1 MGKDLFNEKK
11 SRFSLRKLNIGV
23 CSVLLGTLIM
33 IGGTAQ
39 ADENTETTAATITP
53 VAEAGETTASL
64 VETRTVAETTPAAT
78 NPVASATAATSAET
92 PATVAT
98 PATSTAPATTTESA
112 TSHAAAT
119 SEAPASTSAA
129 PTSETA
135 QASTSEATQ
144 ASNSSEAEKPRV
156 RSRRA
161 VPAAASTSATE
172 ASTKN
177 VSTSIEAG
185 EEYVTI
191 RTDAASTVKVTV
203 DGQEVSINGADGVYT
218 FKRPSAGGTVVA
230 TATDA
235 SGKNATKQLIV
246 SPSTVNGVIKPS
258 DSSLTITNK
267 FDTTGIT
274 TDKESPYV
282 VKNAGVEFNKVN
294 DDGTISLT
302 GTSWTRLAGGWAKDK
317 AFPLGAHMILNFQN
331 PTFYENIEKIT
342 IKPTASGSAQSF
354 TPHEDGSVWSVPIA
368 NNTVASGGIGAAY
381 DHPITITL
389 KNGKTLND
397 LGLANTPLSF
407 SSAWIT
413 GKDYGRVIPNKLV
426 RESIDN
432 SWFIASDN
440 AKKTASD
447 NGLTN
452 AFTGTPGKGVNTQP
466 TLKVLPRFTSDGKA
480 DSIELVYTMKV
491 SAAMGVVNLGSNT
504 FQSVPYIEQELPK
517 SLLTYLD
524 LNETYIYKSDADG
537 SAVSGV
543 QKTKVVMDAS
553 GKLDT
558 RKTDAISIA
567 TKSNP
572 SQSDVDKV
580 RNYIDK
586 NILGT
591 ASGQLGSYTIS
602 YKIKDTVDSVELAK
616 KLNAEIKKNNGML
629 LFEQWME
636 RGVKPNLN
644 AIQRSWKGNTEGVHQ
659 GSYANAF
666 LDTNLLIVNAPKNQ
680 TYDVTYSKS
689 VVTAGD
695 TTQPQ
700 IPLIRDV
707 EGKEVSVPSG
717 TTFKAGTL
725 PAGIDSV
732 SVDDSTGA
740 ITSKTSANA
749 TPGLVNVPMLVTYPD
764 GTTETVNVPIEI
776 KAKQTDADKYEPTAK
791 DQTVNIGETPD
802 AKGSIGNVSD
812 LPNGTTFEY
821 KTPVD
826 TTTAGEKDATVVV
839 TYPDGSKDEVPVKV
853 TVVDPRTDADKNTP
867 TAKDQT
873 VNIGETPDA
882 KGSIGNVSDLP
893 NGTTF
898 EYKTPVDTT
907 TVGEK
912 DATVVVT
919 YPDGSKDEV
928 PVKVA
933 VVDPRTD
940 ADKNTPTA
948 KDQTVNIGETPD
960 AKGSIGNV
968 SDLPSGTTFE
978 YKTPVDTTTAG
989 EKDATVVVTYPDGS
1003 KDEVPVKVTVVDPRT
1018 DADKNTPTAKD
1029 QTVNVGDTPDAKN
1042 SIGNVGDL
1050 PSGTTIEYKTPVDTT
1065 TVGEKDATVVVTYP
1079 DGSKDEVPVKVTVV
1093 DPRTDADKNTPT
1105 AKDQTVNVGDT
1116 PDAKNSI
1123 GNVGDLPS
1131 GTTIEYKT
1139 PVDTTTVGEKDAT
1152 VVVTYP
1158 DGSKDEVPVKVTVKD
1173 PRTDADKNTPT
1184 AKDQTVNVGE
1194 TPDAKGSIGNVSDL
1208 PNGTTFEYKTPVDT
1222 TTPGDKGTTVVVT
1235 YPDGSIDEV
1244 PVTIKVV
1251 DPRTDA
1257 DKNTPTPKDQTVNV
1271 GETPDAK
1278 NSIGNVGDLPEGTK
1292 FEFKTPV
1299 DTTTVGEKD
1308 ATVVVAYPDGS
1319 KDEVPVKVT
1328 VKDPRTDAD
1337 KNTPTAK
1344 DQTVNKGET
1353 PDAKGSIGNVSDL
1366 PSGTTFEY
1374 KTPVDTT
1381 TVGEKD
1387 ATVVVTYPDG
1397 SKDEVP
1403 VKVAVVDPRTDADKN
1418 TPTAKDQ
1425 TVNIGETP
1433 DAKGSIGNVSDLPS
1447 GTTFEYKTPVDT
1459 TTAGEKDAT
1468 VVVTYPDG
1476 SKDEVP
1482 VKVTV
1487 VGPRTD
1493 ADKNT
1498 PTPKDQTVNVGETLK
1513 AQDSIGNVGDLPEGT
1528 KFEFKTPVDTTTPG
1542 DKGTTVVVTYPDGSK
1557 DEVPVKVTVVDP
1569 RTDADK
1575 NTPTPKDQTVNVGE
1589 TPDAKN
1595 SIGNV
1600 SDLPSGTTFEYK
1612 TPVDTTTTGEKDAT
1626 VVVTYPDGSKDEVP
1640 VKVTVVDPRTDA
1652 DKNTPTAKDQT
1663 VNIGETPDA
1672 KGSIGNVSDL
1682 PNGTTFEYKTPVDT
1696 TTAGEKDAT
1705 VVVTYPDGSKD
1716 EVPVKVTVAANP
1728 TQADVNTPV
1737 AKDQTV
1743 NVGETPDAKGS
1754 IGNVSDLPSGTTF
1767 EYKTPVDTTTA
1778 GEKDATVVVTY
1789 PDGSKDE
1796 VPVKVT
1802 VKDPRTDA
1810 DKNTPVAKV
1819 QTVKVGDTPD
1829 AKNSIGNVSD
1839 LPSGTTFEYKTPV
1852 DTTTEGEK
1860 SATVVVTYPDGS
1872 KDEVP
1877 VKVTVVANPTQ
1888 ADVNTPVAKDQTVKP
1903 GDQPNAKDS
1912 IGNVGDLPEG
1922 TKFEYKTPVD
1932 TTTEGE
1938 KDATVVV
1945 TYPDGSKDE
1954 VPVKVIVKDP
1964 RTDADKN
1971 DPTAKD
1977 QTVKP
1982 GDQPSAKDSIGN
1994 VGDLPEGT
2002 KFEYKTPVDTTTE
2015 GEKSATVVVTYP
2027 DGSKDEVPV
2036 KVIVKDPR
2044 TDADKNDPT
2053 AKDQTV
2059 KPGDQP
2065 NAKDSIGN
2073 VGDLP
2078 EGTKF
2083 EYKTPVDTTTPGEKS
2098 ATVVVTYPDG
2108 SKDEVP
2114 VKVTVVDPRTDA
2126 DKNTPTAKDQ
2136 TVNIGET
2143 PDAKGSIGNVSDL
2156 PSGTT
2161 FEYKTP
2167 VDTTT
2172 EGDKD
2177 ATVVVTY
2184 PDGSKDEVPVKV
2196 TVKDPRTDADK
2207 NTPVAKDQ
2215 TVKPGDQ
2222 PNAKDSIGN
2231 VGDLPE
2237 GTKFEYKTPVDTTT
2251 EGEKDATVIVTY
2263 PDGSKDE
2270 VPVKVIV
2277 KDPRTDADKNTP
2289 VAKDQ
2294 TVKPGDQPNAK
2305 DSIGNVGDLPEGTKF
2320 EYKTPVDTTTEG
2332 DKDATVV
2339 VTYPDGY
2346 KDEVP
2351 VKVIVK
2357 DPRTDADKNT
2367 PVAKDQ
2373 TVKPG
2378 DQPNAKDSIGNVGD
2392 LPEGTKFEYKTPVD
2406 TTTEGEKDATVIVT
2420 YPDGSK
2426 DEVPVKVIVK
2436 DPRTDADKN
2445 TPTAKDQTVNVGDT
2459 PDAKGSIG
2467 NVSDLPSG
2475 TKFEYKTPVDTTTEG
2490 DKDATVVVTYPDG
2503 SKDEVPVKVTVKDP
2517 RTDADKNTP
2526 VAKDQTVKPGD
2537 QPNAKDSI
2545 GNVGD
2550 LPEGTKFEYKTP
2562 VDTTTE
2568 GDKDATVV
2576 VTYPD
2581 GSTDEVPVKVIVKDP
2596 RTDADKNTPVAKDQT
2611 VKPGDQPNAK
2621 DSIGNVGDLPEGTTF
2636 EYKTPVDTTTEGD
2649 KDATVIV
2656 TYPDGSKDEVPVKVI
2671 VKDPRTDA
2679 DKNTPMVD
2687 NQVTKA
2693 TQAPTVHKP
2702 APALDTVHVASK
2714 ATPAATDTKQALPE
2728 TGENTSLLA
2737 TLLGGLMTVAGLG
2750 LAGKRKKED

>member
-1 MGKDLFNEKK
+1 
-11 SRFSLRKLNIGV
+11 
-23 CSVLLGTLIM
+23 M

-517 SLLTYLD
+517 SLLPYLD

-928 PVKVA
+928 PVKVT
-933 VVDPRTD
+933 VVDSRTD

-948 KDQTVNIGETPD
+948 KGQTVNIGETPD

-1403 VKVAVVDPRTDADKN
+1403 VKVTVVDSRTDADKN
-1418 TPTAKDQ
+1418 TPTAKGQ

>member
-39 ADENTETTAATITP
+39 ADENTETTAAP
-53 VAEAGETTASL
+53 VSPVVEAGETTASL

-78 NPVASATAATSAET
+78 TAAATSAEA
-92 PATVAT
+92 PAAVET

-112 TSHAAAT
+112 TSQAAAT
-119 SEAPASTSAA
+119 SEAASTSAA
-129 PTSETA
+129 STSETA
-135 QASTSEATQ
+135 QASTSEAAQ
-144 ASNSSEAEKPRV
+144 ATNSSEAEKPRV

-161 VPAAASTSATE
+161 VPAAAPTSATE

-185 EEYVTI
+185 DEYVTI
-191 RTDAASTVKVTV
+191 RTDAASTIKVTV

-274 TDKESPYV
+274 TDKEPPYV
-282 VKNAGVEFNKVN
+282 VKNAGVEFDKVN

-354 TPHEDGSVWSVPIA
+354 TRHEDGSVWSVPIA

-413 GKDYGRVIPNKLV
+413 GKDYGKVIPNKLV

-491 SAAMGVVNLGSNT
+491 SAAMGVINLASNT

-517 SLLTYLD
+517 SLLPYLD

-558 RKTDAISIA
+558 RNTDAISIA

-580 RNYIDK
+580 RSYIDK

-636 RGVKPNLN
+636 RGVKPNLS

-700 IPLIRDV
+700 IPLVRDV
-707 EGKEVSVPSG
+707 EGKEVPVPSG

-725 PAGIDSV
+725 PTGIDSV
-732 SVDDSTGA
+732 SVDENTGA

-764 GTTETVNVPIEI
+764 GTTETVDVPIEI

-791 DQTVNIGETPD
+791 DQTVNLGDTPD

-812 LPNGTTFEY
+812 LPTGTSFEY

-826 TTTAGEKDATVVV
+826 TTTA
-839 TYPDGSKDEVPVKV
+839 
-853 TVVDPRTDADKNTP
+853 
-867 TAKDQT
+867 
-873 VNIGETPDA
+873 
-882 KGSIGNVSDLP
+882 
-893 NGTTF
+893 
-898 EYKTPVDTT
+898 
-907 TVGEK
+907 
-912 DATVVVT
+912 
-919 YPDGSKDEV
+919 
-928 PVKVA
+928 
-933 VVDPRTD
+933 
-940 ADKNTPTA
+940 
-948 KDQTVNIGETPD
+948 
-960 AKGSIGNV
+960 
-968 SDLPSGTTFE
+968 
-978 YKTPVDTTTAG
+978 
-989 EKDATVVVTYPDGS
+989 
-1003 KDEVPVKVTVVDPRT
+1003 
-1018 DADKNTPTAKD
+1018 
-1029 QTVNVGDTPDAKN
+1029 
-1042 SIGNVGDL
+1042 
-1050 PSGTTIEYKTPVDTT
+1050 
-1065 TVGEKDATVVVTYP
+1065 
-1079 DGSKDEVPVKVTVV
+1079 
-1093 DPRTDADKNTPT
+1093 
-1105 AKDQTVNVGDT
+1105 
-1116 PDAKNSI
+1116 
-1123 GNVGDLPS
+1123 
-1131 GTTIEYKT
+1131 
-1139 PVDTTTVGEKDAT
+1139 GEKDAT

-1184 AKDQTVNVGE
+1184 AKDQTVN
-1194 TPDAKGSIGNVSDL
+1194 L
-1208 PNGTTFEYKTPVDT
+1208 
-1222 TTPGDKGTTVVVT
+1222 GD
-1235 YPDGSIDEV
+1235 
-1244 PVTIKVV
+1244 
-1251 DPRTDA
+1251 
-1257 DKNTPTPKDQTVNV
+1257 
-1271 GETPDAK
+1271 TPDAK
-1278 NSIGNVGDLPEGTK
+1278 NSIGNVSDLPSGTT
-1292 FEFKTPV
+1292 FEYKIPV
-1299 DTTTVGEKD
+1299 DTTTAGEKD
-1308 ATVVVAYPDGS
+1308 ATVVVTYPDGS

-1344 DQTVNKGET
+1344 DQTVN
-1353 PDAKGSIGNVSDL
+1353 L
-1366 PSGTTFEY
+1366 
-1374 KTPVDTT
+1374 
-1381 TVGEKD
+1381 
-1387 ATVVVTYPDG
+1387 
-1397 SKDEVP
+1397 
-1403 VKVAVVDPRTDADKN
+1403 
-1418 TPTAKDQ
+1418 
-1425 TVNIGETP
+1425 
-1433 DAKGSIGNVSDLPS
+1433 
-1447 GTTFEYKTPVDT
+1447 
-1459 TTAGEKDAT
+1459 
-1468 VVVTYPDG
+1468 
-1476 SKDEVP
+1476 
-1482 VKVTV
+1482 
-1487 VGPRTD
+1487 
-1493 ADKNT
+1493 
-1498 PTPKDQTVNVGETLK
+1498 
-1513 AQDSIGNVGDLPEGT
+1513 GD
-1528 KFEFKTPVDTTTPG
+1528 
-1542 DKGTTVVVTYPDGSK
+1542 
-1557 DEVPVKVTVVDP
+1557 
-1569 RTDADK
+1569 
-1575 NTPTPKDQTVNVGE
+1575 
-1589 TPDAKN
+1589 
-1595 SIGNV
+1595 
-1600 SDLPSGTTFEYK
+1600 
-1612 TPVDTTTTGEKDAT
+1612 
-1626 VVVTYPDGSKDEVP
+1626 
-1640 VKVTVVDPRTDA
+1640 
-1652 DKNTPTAKDQT
+1652 
-1663 VNIGETPDA
+1663 
-1672 KGSIGNVSDL
+1672 
-1682 PNGTTFEYKTPVDT
+1682 
-1696 TTAGEKDAT
+1696 
-1705 VVVTYPDGSKD
+1705 
-1716 EVPVKVTVAANP
+1716 
-1728 TQADVNTPV
+1728 
-1737 AKDQTV
+1737 
-1743 NVGETPDAKGS
+1743 TPDAKGS

-1810 DKNTPVAKV
+1810 DKNTPTAKD
-1819 QTVKVGDTPD
+1819 QTVNIGDTPD
-1829 AKNSIGNVSD
+1829 AKGSIGNVSD
-1839 LPSGTTFEYKTPV
+1839 LPS
-1852 DTTTEGEK
+1852 
-1860 SATVVVTYPDGS
+1860 
-1872 KDEVP
+1872 
-1877 VKVTVVANPTQ
+1877 
-1888 ADVNTPVAKDQTVKP
+1888 
-1903 GDQPNAKDS
+1903 
-1912 IGNVGDLPEG
+1912 G

-1932 TTTEGE
+1932 TTTAGE

-1954 VPVKVIVKDP
+1954 VPVKVTVKDP

-1971 DPTAKD
+1971 
-1977 QTVKP
+1977 
-1982 GDQPSAKDSIGN
+1982 
-1994 VGDLPEGT
+1994 
-2002 KFEYKTPVDTTTE
+2002 TPV
-2015 GEKSATVVVTYP
+2015 
-2027 DGSKDEVPV
+2027 
-2036 KVIVKDPR
+2036 
-2044 TDADKNDPT
+2044 
-2053 AKDQTV
+2053 
-2059 KPGDQP
+2059 
-2065 NAKDSIGN
+2065 
-2073 VGDLP
+2073 
-2078 EGTKF
+2078 
-2083 EYKTPVDTTTPGEKS
+2083 
-2098 ATVVVTYPDG
+2098 
-2108 SKDEVP
+2108 
-2114 VKVTVVDPRTDA
+2114 
-2126 DKNTPTAKDQ
+2126 AKDQ

-2172 EGDKD
+2172 ASEKDATVVVTYPDGSKDEVPVKVTVKDPRTDADKNDPTAKDQTVKVGDTPDAKNSIGNVSDLPSGTTFEFKTPVDTTTEGEKDATVVVTYPDGSKDEVPVKVTVVANPTQADENTPVAKDQTVNLGGTPDAKNSIGNVSDLPEGTTFEYKTPVDTTTEGDKD
-2177 ATVVVTY
+2177 ATVIVTY

-2251 EGEKDATVIVTY
+2251 EGEKDATVVVTYPDGSKDEVPVKVTVKDPRTDADKNDPTAKDQTVKVGDTPDAKNSIGNVSDLPSGTTFEFKTPVDTTTEGEKDVTVVVTYPDGSKDEVPVKVTVVANPTQADLNTPVAKDQTVKPGDQPNAKDSIGNVGDLPEGTTFEYKTPVDTTTEGEKDATVVVTYPDGSKDEVPVKVIVKDPRTDADKNTPTAKDQTVKVGDTPDAKDSIGNVGDLPEGTTFEYKTPVDTTTEGDKDATVVVTYPDGSKDEVPVKVTVVANPTQADLNTPVAKDQTVKPGDQPNAKDSIGNVSDLPSGTTFEYKTPVDTTTEGEKDATVVVTYPDGSKDEVPVKVIVKDPRTDADKNTPVAKDQTVKPGDQPNAKDSIGNVGDLPEGTTFEYKTPVDTTTEGEKDATVVVTYPDGSTDEVPVKVIVKDPRTDADKNTPVAKDQTVKPGDQPNAKDSIGNVGDLPEGTKFEYKTPVDTTTEGDKDATVIVTYPDGSKDEVPVKIIVKDPRTDADKNTPVAKDQTVKLGDQPSAKDSIGNVVDLPEGTKFEYKTPVDTTTEGDKDATVIVTYPDGSKDEVPVKIIVKDPRTDADKNTPVAKDQTVKLGDQPNAKDSIGNVGDLPEGTKFEYKTPVDTTTEGEKDATVVVTYPDGSKDEVPVKVTVKDPRTDADKNTPVAKDQTVKPGYKPNAKDSIGNVGDLPEGTKFEYKIPVDTTTEGEKDATVIVTYPDGSKDEVPVKVTVKDPSTDADKNTPVAKDQTVKPGDQPNAKDSIGNVGDLPEGTKFEYKTPVDTTTEGDKDATVVVTY

-2339 VTYPDGY
+2339 VTYPDG
-2346 KDEVP
+2346 
-2351 VKVIVK
+2351 
-2357 DPRTDADKNT
+2357 
-2367 PVAKDQ
+2367 
-2373 TVKPG
+2373 
-2378 DQPNAKDSIGNVGD
+2378 
-2392 LPEGTKFEYKTPVD
+2392 
-2406 TTTEGEKDATVIVT
+2406 
-2420 YPDGSK
+2420 
-2426 DEVPVKVIVK
+2426 
-2436 DPRTDADKN
+2436 
-2445 TPTAKDQTVNVGDT
+2445 
-2459 PDAKGSIG
+2459 
-2467 NVSDLPSG
+2467 
-2475 TKFEYKTPVDTTTEG
+2475 
-2490 DKDATVVVTYPDG
+2490 

-2517 RTDADKNTP
+2517 RTD
-2526 VAKDQTVKPGD
+2526 V
-2537 QPNAKDSI
+2537 
-2545 GNVGD
+2545 
-2550 LPEGTKFEYKTP
+2550 
-2562 VDTTTE
+2562 
-2568 GDKDATVV
+2568 
-2576 VTYPD
+2576 
-2581 GSTDEVPVKVIVKDP
+2581 
-2596 RTDADKNTPVAKDQT
+2596 
-2611 VKPGDQPNAK
+2611 
-2621 DSIGNVGDLPEGTTF
+2621 
-2636 EYKTPVDTTTEGD
+2636 
-2649 KDATVIV
+2649 
-2656 TYPDGSKDEVPVKVI
+2656 
-2671 VKDPRTDA
+2671 

-2693 TQAPTVHKP
+2693 TPAPTVHKP

>member
-39 ADENTETTAATITP
+39 ADENTETTAAP
-53 VAEAGETTASL
+53 VSPVVEAGETTASL

-78 NPVASATAATSAET
+78 TAAATSAEA
-92 PATVAT
+92 PVAVET

-112 TSHAAAT
+112 TSQAAAT
-119 SEAPASTSAA
+119 SEAASTTPA
-129 PTSETA
+129 PASETA
-135 QASTSEATQ
+135 QASTSEAAQ
-144 ASNSSEAEKPRV
+144 ATNSSEAEKPRV

-161 VPAAASTSATE
+161 VPAVAPTSATE

-185 EEYVTI
+185 DEYVTI
-191 RTDAASTVKVTV
+191 RTDAASTIKVTV

-274 TDKESPYV
+274 TDKEPPYV
-282 VKNAGVEFNKVN
+282 VKNAGVEFDKVN

-354 TPHEDGSVWSVPIA
+354 TRHEDGSVWSVPIA

-413 GKDYGRVIPNKLV
+413 GKDYGKVIPNKLV

-491 SAAMGVVNLGSNT
+491 SAAMGVINLASNT

-517 SLLTYLD
+517 SLLPYLD

-558 RKTDAISIA
+558 RNTDAISIA

-580 RNYIDK
+580 RSYIDK

-636 RGVKPNLN
+636 RGVKPNLS

-700 IPLIRDV
+700 IPLVRDV
-707 EGKEVSVPSG
+707 EGKEVPVPSG

-725 PAGIDSV
+725 PTGIDSV
-732 SVDDSTGA
+732 SVDENTGA

-764 GTTETVNVPIEI
+764 GTTETVDVPIEI

-791 DQTVNIGETPD
+791 NQTVNIGDTPD

-812 LPNGTTFEY
+812 LPSGTKFEY

-826 TTTAGEKDATVVV
+826 TTTAGEKDAT
-839 TYPDGSKDEVPVKV
+839 
-853 TVVDPRTDADKNTP
+853 A
-867 TAKDQT
+867 
-873 VNIGETPDA
+873 
-882 KGSIGNVSDLP
+882 
-893 NGTTF
+893 
-898 EYKTPVDTT
+898 
-907 TVGEK
+907 
-912 DATVVVT
+912 
-919 YPDGSKDEV
+919 
-928 PVKVA
+928 
-933 VVDPRTD
+933 
-940 ADKNTPTA
+940 
-948 KDQTVNIGETPD
+948 
-960 AKGSIGNV
+960 
-968 SDLPSGTTFE
+968 
-978 YKTPVDTTTAG
+978 
-989 EKDATVVVTYPDGS
+989 
-1003 KDEVPVKVTVVDPRT
+1003 
-1018 DADKNTPTAKD
+1018 
-1029 QTVNVGDTPDAKN
+1029 
-1042 SIGNVGDL
+1042 
-1050 PSGTTIEYKTPVDTT
+1050 
-1065 TVGEKDATVVVTYP
+1065 
-1079 DGSKDEVPVKVTVV
+1079 
-1093 DPRTDADKNTPT
+1093 
-1105 AKDQTVNVGDT
+1105 
-1116 PDAKNSI
+1116 
-1123 GNVGDLPS
+1123 
-1131 GTTIEYKT
+1131 
-1139 PVDTTTVGEKDAT
+1139 
-1152 VVVTYP
+1152 VVTYP

-1184 AKDQTVNVGE
+1184 AKDQTVN
-1194 TPDAKGSIGNVSDL
+1194 L
-1208 PNGTTFEYKTPVDT
+1208 
-1222 TTPGDKGTTVVVT
+1222 GD
-1235 YPDGSIDEV
+1235 
-1244 PVTIKVV
+1244 
-1251 DPRTDA
+1251 
-1257 DKNTPTPKDQTVNV
+1257 
-1271 GETPDAK
+1271 
-1278 NSIGNVGDLPEGTK
+1278 
-1292 FEFKTPV
+1292 
-1299 DTTTVGEKD
+1299 
-1308 ATVVVAYPDGS
+1308 
-1319 KDEVPVKVT
+1319 
-1328 VKDPRTDAD
+1328 
-1337 KNTPTAK
+1337 
-1344 DQTVNKGET
+1344 
-1353 PDAKGSIGNVSDL
+1353 
-1366 PSGTTFEY
+1366 
-1374 KTPVDTT
+1374 
-1381 TVGEKD
+1381 
-1387 ATVVVTYPDG
+1387 
-1397 SKDEVP
+1397 
-1403 VKVAVVDPRTDADKN
+1403 
-1418 TPTAKDQ
+1418 
-1425 TVNIGETP
+1425 
-1433 DAKGSIGNVSDLPS
+1433 
-1447 GTTFEYKTPVDT
+1447 
-1459 TTAGEKDAT
+1459 
-1468 VVVTYPDG
+1468 
-1476 SKDEVP
+1476 
-1482 VKVTV
+1482 
-1487 VGPRTD
+1487 
-1493 ADKNT
+1493 
-1498 PTPKDQTVNVGETLK
+1498 
-1513 AQDSIGNVGDLPEGT
+1513 
-1528 KFEFKTPVDTTTPG
+1528 
-1542 DKGTTVVVTYPDGSK
+1542 
-1557 DEVPVKVTVVDP
+1557 
-1569 RTDADK
+1569 
-1575 NTPTPKDQTVNVGE
+1575 
-1589 TPDAKN
+1589 
-1595 SIGNV
+1595 
-1600 SDLPSGTTFEYK
+1600 
-1612 TPVDTTTTGEKDAT
+1612 
-1626 VVVTYPDGSKDEVP
+1626 
-1640 VKVTVVDPRTDA
+1640 
-1652 DKNTPTAKDQT
+1652 
-1663 VNIGETPDA
+1663 
-1672 KGSIGNVSDL
+1672 
-1682 PNGTTFEYKTPVDT
+1682 
-1696 TTAGEKDAT
+1696 
-1705 VVVTYPDGSKD
+1705 
-1716 EVPVKVTVAANP
+1716 
-1728 TQADVNTPV
+1728 
-1737 AKDQTV
+1737 
-1743 NVGETPDAKGS
+1743 TPDAKGS

-1810 DKNTPVAKV
+1810 DKNTPVAKDQTV
-1819 QTVKVGDTPD
+1819 NIGETPDAKGSIGNVSDLPSGTTFEYKTPVDTTTAGEKDATVVVTYPDGSKDEVPVKVTVKDPHTDADKNTPVSKDQTVNVGETPDAKGSISNVSDLPEGTKFEYKTPVDTTTAGEKDATVVVTYPDGSKDEVPVKVTVKDPRTDADKNTPTAKDQTVNIGETPDAKGSIGNVGDLPEGTKFKYKTPVDTTTAGDKDATVVVTYPDGSKDEVPVKINVVANPTQADENTPVAKDQTVNIGDTPDAKGSIGNVSDLPSGTKFEYKTPVDTTTAGEKDATVVVTYPDGSKDEVPVKVTVKDPRTDADKNTPVAKDQTVKPGDQPNAKDSIGNVGDLPEGTKFEYKTPVDTTTEGDKDATVIVTYPDGSKDEVPVKVIVKDPRTDADKNTPVAKDQTVKPGDQPNAKDSIGNVGDLPSGTKFEYKTPVDTTTEGEKDATVVVTYPDGSKDEVPVKVTVKDPRTDADKNDPTAKDQTVKVGDTPD

-1860 SATVVVTYPDGS
+1860 DATVVVTYPDGS

-1877 VKVTVVANPTQ
+1877 VKVTVAANPTQ
-1888 ADVNTPVAKDQTVKP
+1888 ADVNTPVAKDQTVNIGKTPDAKGSIGNVGDLPEGTKFEYKTPVDTTTEGEKDAIVVVTYPDGSKDEVPVKVIVKDPRTDADKNTPIAKDQTVKPGDQPNAKDSIGNVGDLPEGTKFEYKTPVDTTTEGDKDATVIVTYPDGSTDEVPVKVIVKDPRTDADKNTPAANTQTVIILETPEPIKSIENPNNLPEGTKFEYKTPVDTTTVGEKDAVVVVTYPDGSKDEVPVKVTVKDPRTDADKNTPVAKDQTVKP

-1971 DPTAKD
+1971 
-1977 QTVKP
+1977 
-1982 GDQPSAKDSIGN
+1982 
-1994 VGDLPEGT
+1994 
-2002 KFEYKTPVDTTTE
+2002 
-2015 GEKSATVVVTYP
+2015 
-2027 DGSKDEVPV
+2027 
-2036 KVIVKDPR
+2036 
-2044 TDADKNDPT
+2044 
-2053 AKDQTV
+2053 
-2059 KPGDQP
+2059 
-2065 NAKDSIGN
+2065 
-2073 VGDLP
+2073 
-2078 EGTKF
+2078 
-2083 EYKTPVDTTTPGEKS
+2083 
-2098 ATVVVTYPDG
+2098 
-2108 SKDEVP
+2108 
-2114 VKVTVVDPRTDA
+2114 
-2126 DKNTPTAKDQ
+2126 
-2136 TVNIGET
+2136 
-2143 PDAKGSIGNVSDL
+2143 
-2156 PSGTT
+2156 
-2161 FEYKTP
+2161 
-2167 VDTTT
+2167 
-2172 EGDKD
+2172 
-2177 ATVVVTY
+2177 
-2184 PDGSKDEVPVKV
+2184 
-2196 TVKDPRTDADK
+2196 
-2207 NTPVAKDQ
+2207 TPVAKDQ

-2251 EGEKDATVIVTY
+2251 EGEKDATVVVTY

-2332 DKDATVV
+2332 EKDATVV
-2339 VTYPDGY
+2339 VTYPDGSKDEVPVKVIVKDPRTDADKNTPVAKDQTVKPGDQPNAKDSIGNVGDLPEGTKFEY
-2346 KDEVP
+2346 KTPVDTTTEGEKDATVVVTYPDGSKDEVP

-2445 TPTAKDQTVNVGDT
+2445 TPT
-2459 PDAKGSIG
+2459 
-2467 NVSDLPSG
+2467 
-2475 TKFEYKTPVDTTTEG
+2475 
-2490 DKDATVVVTYPDG
+2490 
-2503 SKDEVPVKVTVKDP
+2503 
-2517 RTDADKNTP
+2517 
-2526 VAKDQTVKPGD
+2526 
-2537 QPNAKDSI
+2537 
-2545 GNVGD
+2545 
-2550 LPEGTKFEYKTP
+2550 
-2562 VDTTTE
+2562 
-2568 GDKDATVV
+2568 
-2576 VTYPD
+2576 
-2581 GSTDEVPVKVIVKDP
+2581 
-2596 RTDADKNTPVAKDQT
+2596 
-2611 VKPGDQPNAK
+2611 
-2621 DSIGNVGDLPEGTTF
+2621 
-2636 EYKTPVDTTTEGD
+2636 
-2649 KDATVIV
+2649 
-2656 TYPDGSKDEVPVKVI
+2656 
-2671 VKDPRTDA
+2671 
-2679 DKNTPMVD
+2679 VD
-2687 NQVTKA
+2687 NQETKA
-2693 TQAPTVHKP
+2693 TPVPTVHKP
-2702 APALDTVHVASK
+2702 APASDTVHVASK

-2728 TGENTSLLA
+2728 TGENTSLVA
-2737 TLLGGLMTVAGLG
+2737 TLFGGLMTIAGLG

>member
-39 ADENTETTAATITP
+39 ADENTETTAAPITP

-78 NPVASATAATSAET
+78 NTVSTTAAATSAEA
-92 PATVAT
+92 PAAVET

-112 TSHAAAT
+112 TSQAAAT
-119 SEAPASTSAA
+119 SEAASTTSATA
-129 PTSETA
+129 SETA
-135 QASTSEATQ
+135 QASTSEAAPAT
-144 ASNSSEAEKPRV
+144 NSSEAEKPRV

-161 VPAAASTSATE
+161 VPSAAPTSATE

-185 EEYVTI
+185 DEYVTI
-191 RTDAASTVKVTV
+191 RTDSASTVKVTV

-274 TDKESPYV
+274 TDKEPPYV

-342 IKPTASGSAQSF
+342 IKPTYQGKEKTF
-354 TPHEDGSVWSVPIA
+354 TSYENGSVWSVPIQ
-368 NNTVASGGIGAAY
+368 NDTVASGGIGAAY

-413 GKDYGRVIPNKLV
+413 GKDYGKVIPNKLV

-432 SWFIASDN
+432 SWFIASGND
-440 AKKTASD
+440 KKTASD

-452 AFTGTPGKGVNTQP
+452 AFTGTPGTGVNTQP

-491 SAAMGVVNLGSNT
+491 SAAMGVVNLSSNT

-517 SLLTYLD
+517 SLLPYLD

-558 RKTDAISIA
+558 RNTDAISIA

-689 VVTAGD
+689 EVTAGD

-725 PAGIDSV
+725 PAGIESV
-732 SVDDSTGA
+732 SVDENTGA

-764 GTTETVNVPIEI
+764 GTTENVDVPIEI

-812 LPNGTTFEY
+812 LPEGTKFEY

-853 TVVDPRTDADKNTP
+853 TVK
-867 TAKDQT
+867 
-873 VNIGETPDA
+873 
-882 KGSIGNVSDLP
+882 
-893 NGTTF
+893 
-898 EYKTPVDTT
+898 
-907 TVGEK
+907 
-912 DATVVVT
+912 
-919 YPDGSKDEV
+919 
-928 PVKVA
+928 
-933 VVDPRTD
+933 DPRTD

-1003 KDEVPVKVTVVDPRT
+1003 KDEVPVKVTV
-1018 DADKNTPTAKD
+1018 K
-1029 QTVNVGDTPDAKN
+1029 
-1042 SIGNVGDL
+1042 
-1050 PSGTTIEYKTPVDTT
+1050 
-1065 TVGEKDATVVVTYP
+1065 
-1079 DGSKDEVPVKVTVV
+1079 
-1093 DPRTDADKNTPT
+1093 
-1105 AKDQTVNVGDT
+1105 
-1116 PDAKNSI
+1116 
-1123 GNVGDLPS
+1123 
-1131 GTTIEYKT
+1131 
-1139 PVDTTTVGEKDAT
+1139 
-1152 VVVTYP
+1152 
-1158 DGSKDEVPVKVTVKD
+1158 
-1173 PRTDADKNTPT
+1173 
-1184 AKDQTVNVGE
+1184 
-1194 TPDAKGSIGNVSDL
+1194 
-1208 PNGTTFEYKTPVDT
+1208 
-1222 TTPGDKGTTVVVT
+1222 
-1235 YPDGSIDEV
+1235 
-1244 PVTIKVV
+1244 
-1251 DPRTDA
+1251 
-1257 DKNTPTPKDQTVNV
+1257 
-1271 GETPDAK
+1271 
-1278 NSIGNVGDLPEGTK
+1278 
-1292 FEFKTPV
+1292 
-1299 DTTTVGEKD
+1299 
-1308 ATVVVAYPDGS
+1308 
-1319 KDEVPVKVT
+1319 
-1328 VKDPRTDAD
+1328 
-1337 KNTPTAK
+1337 
-1344 DQTVNKGET
+1344 
-1353 PDAKGSIGNVSDL
+1353 
-1366 PSGTTFEY
+1366 
-1374 KTPVDTT
+1374 
-1381 TVGEKD
+1381 
-1387 ATVVVTYPDG
+1387 
-1397 SKDEVP
+1397 
-1403 VKVAVVDPRTDADKN
+1403 DPRTDADKN

-1459 TTAGEKDAT
+1459 TTE
-1468 VVVTYPDG
+1468 
-1476 SKDEVP
+1476 
-1482 VKVTV
+1482 
-1487 VGPRTD
+1487 
-1493 ADKNT
+1493 
-1498 PTPKDQTVNVGETLK
+1498 
-1513 AQDSIGNVGDLPEGT
+1513 
-1528 KFEFKTPVDTTTPG
+1528 
-1542 DKGTTVVVTYPDGSK
+1542 
-1557 DEVPVKVTVVDP
+1557 
-1569 RTDADK
+1569 
-1575 NTPTPKDQTVNVGE
+1575 
-1589 TPDAKN
+1589 
-1595 SIGNV
+1595 
-1600 SDLPSGTTFEYK
+1600 
-1612 TPVDTTTTGEKDAT
+1612 
-1626 VVVTYPDGSKDEVP
+1626 
-1640 VKVTVVDPRTDA
+1640 
-1652 DKNTPTAKDQT
+1652 
-1663 VNIGETPDA
+1663 
-1672 KGSIGNVSDL
+1672 
-1682 PNGTTFEYKTPVDT
+1682 
-1696 TTAGEKDAT
+1696 GEKDAT

-1743 NVGETPDAKGS
+1743 NIGDTPDAKGS
-1754 IGNVSDLPSGTTF
+1754 IGNVGDLPSGTKF
-1767 EYKTPVDTTTA
+1767 EYKTPVDTTTE
-1778 GEKDATVVVTY
+1778 GDKDATVIVTY

-1810 DKNTPVAKV
+1810 DKN
-1819 QTVKVGDTPD
+1819 D
-1829 AKNSIGNVSD
+1829 
-1839 LPSGTTFEYKTPV
+1839 
-1852 DTTTEGEK
+1852 
-1860 SATVVVTYPDGS
+1860 
-1872 KDEVP
+1872 
-1877 VKVTVVANPTQ
+1877 PT
-1888 ADVNTPVAKDQTVKP
+1888 AKDQTVKP

-1971 DPTAKD
+1971 TPAANT
-1977 QTVKP
+1977 QTVIILETPEPIK
-1982 GDQPSAKDSIGN
+1982 SIEN
-1994 VGDLPEGT
+1994 PNNLPEGT
-2002 KFEYKTPVDTTTE
+2002 KFEYKTPVDTTT
-2015 GEKSATVVVTYP
+2015 V
-2027 DGSKDEVPV
+2027 
-2036 KVIVKDPR
+2036 
-2044 TDADKNDPT
+2044 
-2053 AKDQTV
+2053 
-2059 KPGDQP
+2059 
-2065 NAKDSIGN
+2065 
-2073 VGDLP
+2073 
-2078 EGTKF
+2078 
-2083 EYKTPVDTTTPGEKS
+2083 
-2098 ATVVVTYPDG
+2098 
-2108 SKDEVP
+2108 
-2114 VKVTVVDPRTDA
+2114 
-2126 DKNTPTAKDQ
+2126 
-2136 TVNIGET
+2136 
-2143 PDAKGSIGNVSDL
+2143 
-2156 PSGTT
+2156 
-2161 FEYKTP
+2161 
-2167 VDTTT
+2167 
-2172 EGDKD
+2172 
-2177 ATVVVTY
+2177 
-2184 PDGSKDEVPVKV
+2184 
-2196 TVKDPRTDADK
+2196 
-2207 NTPVAKDQ
+2207 
-2215 TVKPGDQ
+2215 
-2222 PNAKDSIGN
+2222 
-2231 VGDLPE
+2231 
-2237 GTKFEYKTPVDTTT
+2237 
-2251 EGEKDATVIVTY
+2251 GEKDAVVVVTY

-2332 DKDATVV
+2332 EKDATVV
-2339 VTYPDGY
+2339 VTYPDGS

-2436 DPRTDADKN
+2436 APRTDADKN
-2445 TPTAKDQTVNVGDT
+2445 TPT
-2459 PDAKGSIG
+2459 
-2467 NVSDLPSG
+2467 
-2475 TKFEYKTPVDTTTEG
+2475 
-2490 DKDATVVVTYPDG
+2490 
-2503 SKDEVPVKVTVKDP
+2503 
-2517 RTDADKNTP
+2517 
-2526 VAKDQTVKPGD
+2526 
-2537 QPNAKDSI
+2537 
-2545 GNVGD
+2545 
-2550 LPEGTKFEYKTP
+2550 
-2562 VDTTTE
+2562 
-2568 GDKDATVV
+2568 
-2576 VTYPD
+2576 
-2581 GSTDEVPVKVIVKDP
+2581 
-2596 RTDADKNTPVAKDQT
+2596 
-2611 VKPGDQPNAK
+2611 
-2621 DSIGNVGDLPEGTTF
+2621 
-2636 EYKTPVDTTTEGD
+2636 
-2649 KDATVIV
+2649 
-2656 TYPDGSKDEVPVKVI
+2656 
-2671 VKDPRTDA
+2671 
-2679 DKNTPMVD
+2679 VD
-2687 NQVTKA
+2687 NQETKA
-2693 TQAPTVHKP
+2693 TPAPTVHKP
-2702 APALDTVHVASK
+2702 APASDTVHVASK

-2737 TLLGGLMTVAGLG
+2737 TLLGGLMTMAGLG

>member
-1 MGKDLFNEKK
+1 MGKDLFNEKT

-39 ADENTETTAATITP
+39 ADENTETTAAPITP

-78 NPVASATAATSAET
+78 NTVSTTAAATSAEA
-92 PATVAT
+92 PAAVET

-112 TSHAAAT
+112 TSQAAAT
-119 SEAPASTSAA
+119 SEAASTTSATA
-129 PTSETA
+129 SETA
-135 QASTSEATQ
+135 QASTSEAAPAT
-144 ASNSSEAEKPRV
+144 NSSEAEKPRV

-161 VPAAASTSATE
+161 VPSAAPTSATE

-185 EEYVTI
+185 DEYVTI
-191 RTDAASTVKVTV
+191 RTDSASTVKVTV

-274 TDKESPYV
+274 TDKEPPYV

-342 IKPTASGSAQSF
+342 IKPTYQGKAKTF
-354 TPHEDGSVWSVPIA
+354 TSYENGSVWSVPIQ
-368 NNTVASGGIGAAY
+368 NDTVASGGIGAAY

-413 GKDYGRVIPNKLV
+413 GKDYGKVIPNKLV

-432 SWFIASDN
+432 SWFIASGND
-440 AKKTASD
+440 KKTASD

-452 AFTGTPGKGVNTQP
+452 AFTGTPGTGVNTQP

-491 SAAMGVVNLGSNT
+491 SAAMGVVNLSSNT

-517 SLLTYLD
+517 SLLPYLD

-558 RKTDAISIA
+558 RNTDAISIA

-689 VVTAGD
+689 EITAGD

-725 PAGIDSV
+725 PAGIESV
-732 SVDDSTGA
+732 SVDENTGA

-764 GTTETVNVPIEI
+764 GTTETVDVPIEI

-812 LPNGTTFEY
+812 LPEGTKFEY

-853 TVVDPRTDADKNTP
+853 TVK
-867 TAKDQT
+867 
-873 VNIGETPDA
+873 
-882 KGSIGNVSDLP
+882 
-893 NGTTF
+893 
-898 EYKTPVDTT
+898 
-907 TVGEK
+907 
-912 DATVVVT
+912 
-919 YPDGSKDEV
+919 
-928 PVKVA
+928 
-933 VVDPRTD
+933 DPRTD

-1003 KDEVPVKVTVVDPRT
+1003 KDEVPVKVTV
-1018 DADKNTPTAKD
+1018 
-1029 QTVNVGDTPDAKN
+1029 
-1042 SIGNVGDL
+1042 
-1050 PSGTTIEYKTPVDTT
+1050 
-1065 TVGEKDATVVVTYP
+1065 
-1079 DGSKDEVPVKVTVV
+1079 
-1093 DPRTDADKNTPT
+1093 
-1105 AKDQTVNVGDT
+1105 
-1116 PDAKNSI
+1116 
-1123 GNVGDLPS
+1123 
-1131 GTTIEYKT
+1131 
-1139 PVDTTTVGEKDAT
+1139 
-1152 VVVTYP
+1152 
-1158 DGSKDEVPVKVTVKD
+1158 KD

-1184 AKDQTVNVGE
+1184 AKDQTV
-1194 TPDAKGSIGNVSDL
+1194 K
-1208 PNGTTFEYKTPVDT
+1208 
-1222 TTPGDKGTTVVVT
+1222 
-1235 YPDGSIDEV
+1235 
-1244 PVTIKVV
+1244 
-1251 DPRTDA
+1251 
-1257 DKNTPTPKDQTVNV
+1257 
-1271 GETPDAK
+1271 
-1278 NSIGNVGDLPEGTK
+1278 VGD
-1292 FEFKTPV
+1292 
-1299 DTTTVGEKD
+1299 
-1308 ATVVVAYPDGS
+1308 
-1319 KDEVPVKVT
+1319 
-1328 VKDPRTDAD
+1328 
-1337 KNTPTAK
+1337 
-1344 DQTVNKGET
+1344 
-1353 PDAKGSIGNVSDL
+1353 
-1366 PSGTTFEY
+1366 
-1374 KTPVDTT
+1374 
-1381 TVGEKD
+1381 
-1387 ATVVVTYPDG
+1387 
-1397 SKDEVP
+1397 
-1403 VKVAVVDPRTDADKN
+1403 
-1418 TPTAKDQ
+1418 
-1425 TVNIGETP
+1425 
-1433 DAKGSIGNVSDLPS
+1433 
-1447 GTTFEYKTPVDT
+1447 
-1459 TTAGEKDAT
+1459 
-1468 VVVTYPDG
+1468 
-1476 SKDEVP
+1476 
-1482 VKVTV
+1482 
-1487 VGPRTD
+1487 
-1493 ADKNT
+1493 
-1498 PTPKDQTVNVGETLK
+1498 
-1513 AQDSIGNVGDLPEGT
+1513 
-1528 KFEFKTPVDTTTPG
+1528 
-1542 DKGTTVVVTYPDGSK
+1542 
-1557 DEVPVKVTVVDP
+1557 
-1569 RTDADK
+1569 
-1575 NTPTPKDQTVNVGE
+1575 

-1612 TPVDTTTTGEKDAT
+1612 TPVDTTTE
-1626 VVVTYPDGSKDEVP
+1626 
-1640 VKVTVVDPRTDA
+1640 
-1652 DKNTPTAKDQT
+1652 
-1663 VNIGETPDA
+1663 
-1672 KGSIGNVSDL
+1672 
-1682 PNGTTFEYKTPVDT
+1682 
-1696 TTAGEKDAT
+1696 GEKDAT

-1743 NVGETPDAKGS
+1743 NIGDTPDAKGS
-1754 IGNVSDLPSGTTF
+1754 IGNVGDLPSGTKF
-1767 EYKTPVDTTTA
+1767 EYKTPVDTTTEGEKDA
-1778 GEKDATVVVTY
+1778 TVVVTYPDESKDEVPVKVTVKDPRTDADKNTPTAKDQTVKPGDQPNAKDSIGNVSDLPEGTKFEYKTPVDTTTEGEKDATVVVTY

-1796 VPVKVT
+1796 VPVKVI

-1810 DKNTPVAKV
+1810 DK
-1819 QTVKVGDTPD
+1819 
-1829 AKNSIGNVSD
+1829 
-1839 LPSGTTFEYKTPV
+1839 
-1852 DTTTEGEK
+1852 
-1860 SATVVVTYPDGS
+1860 
-1872 KDEVP
+1872 
-1877 VKVTVVANPTQ
+1877 
-1888 ADVNTPVAKDQTVKP
+1888 NTPVAKDQTVKP

-1971 DPTAKD
+1971 
-1977 QTVKP
+1977 
-1982 GDQPSAKDSIGN
+1982 
-1994 VGDLPEGT
+1994 
-2002 KFEYKTPVDTTTE
+2002 
-2015 GEKSATVVVTYP
+2015 
-2027 DGSKDEVPV
+2027 
-2036 KVIVKDPR
+2036 
-2044 TDADKNDPT
+2044 
-2053 AKDQTV
+2053 
-2059 KPGDQP
+2059 
-2065 NAKDSIGN
+2065 
-2073 VGDLP
+2073 
-2078 EGTKF
+2078 
-2083 EYKTPVDTTTPGEKS
+2083 
-2098 ATVVVTYPDG
+2098 
-2108 SKDEVP
+2108 
-2114 VKVTVVDPRTDA
+2114 
-2126 DKNTPTAKDQ
+2126 
-2136 TVNIGET
+2136 
-2143 PDAKGSIGNVSDL
+2143 
-2156 PSGTT
+2156 
-2161 FEYKTP
+2161 
-2167 VDTTT
+2167 
-2172 EGDKD
+2172 
-2177 ATVVVTY
+2177 
-2184 PDGSKDEVPVKV
+2184 
-2196 TVKDPRTDADK
+2196 
-2207 NTPVAKDQ
+2207 TPVAKDQ

-2251 EGEKDATVIVTY
+2251 EGEKDATVVVTY
-2263 PDGSKDE
+2263 PDGS
-2270 VPVKVIV
+2270 
-2277 KDPRTDADKNTP
+2277 T
-2289 VAKDQ
+2289 
-2294 TVKPGDQPNAK
+2294 
-2305 DSIGNVGDLPEGTKF
+2305 
-2320 EYKTPVDTTTEG
+2320 
-2332 DKDATVV
+2332 
-2339 VTYPDGY
+2339 
-2346 KDEVP
+2346 DEVP

-2406 TTTEGEKDATVIVT
+2406 TTTEGE
-2420 YPDGSK
+2420 
-2426 DEVPVKVIVK
+2426 
-2436 DPRTDADKN
+2436 
-2445 TPTAKDQTVNVGDT
+2445 
-2459 PDAKGSIG
+2459 
-2467 NVSDLPSG
+2467 
-2475 TKFEYKTPVDTTTEG
+2475 
-2490 DKDATVVVTYPDG
+2490 KDATVVVTYPDG

-2568 GDKDATVV
+2568 GDKDATVIVTYPDGSKDEVPVKVIVKDPRTDADKNTPAANTQTVIILETPEPIKSIENPNNLPEGTKFEYKTPVDTTTVGEKDAVVV

-2581 GSTDEVPVKVIVKDP
+2581 GSKDEVPVKVIVKDP

-2621 DSIGNVGDLPEGTTF
+2621 DSIGNVGDLPEGTKF
-2636 EYKTPVDTTTEGD
+2636 EYKTPVDTTTEGE
-2649 KDATVIV
+2649 KDATVVV

-2679 DKNTPMVD
+2679 DKNTPVAKDQTVKPGDQPNAKDSIGNVGDLPEGTKFEYKTPVDTTTEGEKDATVVVTYPDGSKDEVPVKVIVKDPRTDADKNTPTVD
-2687 NQVTKA
+2687 NQETKA
-2693 TQAPTVHKP
+2693 TPVPTVHKP
-2702 APALDTVHVASK
+2702 APASDTVHVASK
-2714 ATPAATDTKQALPE
+2714 ATPAATDNTKQALPE

>member
-39 ADENTETTAATITP
+39 ADENTETTAAP
-53 VAEAGETTASL
+53 VSPVVEAGETTASL

-78 NPVASATAATSAET
+78 TAAATSAEA
-92 PATVAT
+92 PVAVET

-112 TSHAAAT
+112 TSQAAAT
-119 SEAPASTSAA
+119 SEAPAVAA
-129 PTSETA
+129 SSETPQPSPSQSSA
-135 QASTSEATQ
+135 TGQSASADSTT
-144 ASNSSEAEKPRV
+144 AEKPRV

-161 VPAAASTSATE
+161 LAEGTATPSATE
-172 ASTKN
+172 TSNKSLAA
-177 VSTSIEAG
+177 SIEAG

-191 RTDAASTVKVTV
+191 RTDAASTVKVTL
-203 DGQEVSINGADGVYT
+203 DGQEVSISGANGVYT
-218 FKRPSAGGTVVA
+218 FKRPSSGGQVVA

-235 SGKNATKQLIV
+235 SGKNTTKQLNV
-246 SPSTVNGVIKPS
+246 SPVTVNGAIKPT
-258 DSSLTITNK
+258 DSSLTISNK
-267 FDTTGIT
+267 FDSTGIT
-274 TDKESPYV
+274 TDKEAPYV

-294 DDGTISLT
+294 ADGSISLT

-317 AFPLGAHMILNFQN
+317 NFPFGAHMIMNFQN

-342 IKPTASGSAQSF
+342 IKPTYSGAAQEF
-354 TPHEDGSVWSVPIA
+354 TKYENGSVWSVPIQ

-389 KNGKTLND
+389 KNGKTLDD

-407 SSAWIT
+407 SSAWVT
-413 GKDYGRVIPNKLV
+413 GKDYGKVIPNKLV

-432 SWFIASDN
+432 SWFIASKND
-440 AKKTASD
+440 KKTASD

-452 AFTGTPGKGVNTQP
+452 AFTGTPGTGVNTQP

-491 SAAMGVVNLGSNT
+491 SAAMGVVNLSSNT
-504 FQSVPYIEQELPK
+504 FQSVPYIEQVLPK
-517 SLLTYLD
+517 SLLPYLD

-537 SAVSGV
+537 TAVSGV

-558 RKTDAISIA
+558 RNTDAISIA

-572 SQSDVDKV
+572 SQRDVDKV

-602 YKIKDTVDSVELAK
+602 YKFKDTIDSVELAK
-616 KLNAEIKKNNGML
+616 KLNEEIKKNNGML

-644 AIQRSWKGNTEGVHQ
+644 AIERSWKGNTEGVHQ

-666 LDTNLLIVNAPKNQ
+666 LDTNLLTVNAPKNQ
-680 TYDVTYSKS
+680 TYDVRYEKA
-689 VVTAGD
+689 VVTAGE

-700 IPLIRDV
+700 IPIVRDV
-707 EGKEVSVPSG
+707 EGKVVAVPAG
-717 TTFKAGTL
+717 TSFKAGTL
-725 PAGIDSV
+725 PAGVTSV
-732 SVDDSTGA
+732 SVDEATGA
-740 ITSKTSANA
+740 ITSKIAENA
-749 TPGLVNVPMLVTYPD
+749 TSGLVNVLMQVTYPD

-776 KAKQTDADKYEPTAK
+776 KAKQTDADKNDPTPK
-791 DQTVNIGETPD
+791 DQTVNVGEAPD
-802 AKGSIGNVSD
+802 AKNSIGNVGD
-812 LPNGTTFEY
+812 LPEGTTFEY

-826 TTTAGEKDATVVV
+826 TTTPGDKSTTVVV
-839 TYPDGSKDEVPVKV
+839 TYPDGSKDEVPVTVK
-853 TVVDPRTDADKNTP
+853 VVDPRTDADKNTP
-867 TAKDQT
+867 TPKDQT
-873 VNIGETPDA
+873 VNVGETPDP
-882 KGSIGNVSDLP
+882 KKSIGNVGDLP
-893 NGTTF
+893 SGTTF

-907 TVGEK
+907 TPGDK
-912 DATVVVT
+912 STTVVVT

-928 PVKVA
+928 PVTVKVVDPRTDA
-933 VVDPRTD
+933 DKNTPTPKDQTVNVGETPDPKKSIGNVGDLPSGTTFEYKTPVDTTTPGDKSTTVVVTYPDGSKDEVPVTVKVVDPRTD

-1029 QTVNVGDTPDAKN
+1029 QTVN
-1042 SIGNVGDL
+1042 I
-1050 PSGTTIEYKTPVDTT
+1050 
-1065 TVGEKDATVVVTYP
+1065 
-1079 DGSKDEVPVKVTVV
+1079 
-1093 DPRTDADKNTPT
+1093 
-1105 AKDQTVNVGDT
+1105 
-1116 PDAKNSI
+1116 
-1123 GNVGDLPS
+1123 
-1131 GTTIEYKT
+1131 
-1139 PVDTTTVGEKDAT
+1139 
-1152 VVVTYP
+1152 
-1158 DGSKDEVPVKVTVKD
+1158 
-1173 PRTDADKNTPT
+1173 
-1184 AKDQTVNVGE
+1184 GE

-1208 PNGTTFEYKTPVDT
+1208 PSGTTFEYKTPVDT
-1222 TTPGDKGTTVVVT
+1222 TT
-1235 YPDGSIDEV
+1235 
-1244 PVTIKVV
+1244 
-1251 DPRTDA
+1251 A
-1257 DKNTPTPKDQTVNV
+1257 
-1271 GETPDAK
+1271 
-1278 NSIGNVGDLPEGTK
+1278 
-1292 FEFKTPV
+1292 
-1299 DTTTVGEKD
+1299 GEKD
-1308 ATVVVAYPDGS
+1308 ATVVVTYPDGS

-1381 TVGEKD
+1381 T
-1387 ATVVVTYPDG
+1387 
-1397 SKDEVP
+1397 
-1403 VKVAVVDPRTDADKN
+1403 
-1418 TPTAKDQ
+1418 
-1425 TVNIGETP
+1425 
-1433 DAKGSIGNVSDLPS
+1433 
-1447 GTTFEYKTPVDT
+1447 
-1459 TTAGEKDAT
+1459 AGEKDA
-1468 VVVTYPDG
+1468 
-1476 SKDEVP
+1476 
-1482 VKVTV
+1482 
-1487 VGPRTD
+1487 
-1493 ADKNT
+1493 
-1498 PTPKDQTVNVGETLK
+1498 
-1513 AQDSIGNVGDLPEGT
+1513 
-1528 KFEFKTPVDTTTPG
+1528 
-1542 DKGTTVVVTYPDGSK
+1542 TVVVTYPDGSK

-1612 TPVDTTTTGEKDAT
+1612 TPVDTTTVGEKDAT

-1663 VNIGETPDA
+1663 VNVGETPDA

-1682 PNGTTFEYKTPVDT
+1682 PSGTTFEYKTPVDT
-1696 TTAGEKDAT
+1696 TTPGDKNAVVVVTYPDGSKDEVPVKVTVKDPRTDADKNTPVAKDQTVKVGDTPDAKNSIGNVSDLPSGTTFEYKTPVDTTTEGEKDAT

-1743 NVGETPDAKGS
+1743 NVG
-1754 IGNVSDLPSGTTF
+1754 
-1767 EYKTPVDTTTA
+1767 
-1778 GEKDATVVVTY
+1778 
-1789 PDGSKDE
+1789 
-1796 VPVKVT
+1796 
-1802 VKDPRTDA
+1802 
-1810 DKNTPVAKV
+1810 
-1819 QTVKVGDTPD
+1819 DTPD
-1829 AKNSIGNVSD
+1829 
-1839 LPSGTTFEYKTPV
+1839 
-1852 DTTTEGEK
+1852 
-1860 SATVVVTYPDGS
+1860 
-1872 KDEVP
+1872 
-1877 VKVTVVANPTQ
+1877 
-1888 ADVNTPVAKDQTVKP
+1888 
-1903 GDQPNAKDS
+1903 AKDS

-1932 TTTEGE
+1932 TT
-1938 KDATVVV
+1938 
-1945 TYPDGSKDE
+1945 S
-1954 VPVKVIVKDP
+1954 
-1964 RTDADKN
+1964 
-1971 DPTAKD
+1971 
-1977 QTVKP
+1977 
-1982 GDQPSAKDSIGN
+1982 
-1994 VGDLPEGT
+1994 
-2002 KFEYKTPVDTTTE
+2002 
-2015 GEKSATVVVTYP
+2015 
-2027 DGSKDEVPV
+2027 
-2036 KVIVKDPR
+2036 
-2044 TDADKNDPT
+2044 
-2053 AKDQTV
+2053 
-2059 KPGDQP
+2059 
-2065 NAKDSIGN
+2065 
-2073 VGDLP
+2073 
-2078 EGTKF
+2078 
-2083 EYKTPVDTTTPGEKS
+2083 
-2098 ATVVVTYPDG
+2098 
-2108 SKDEVP
+2108 
-2114 VKVTVVDPRTDA
+2114 
-2126 DKNTPTAKDQ
+2126 
-2136 TVNIGET
+2136 
-2143 PDAKGSIGNVSDL
+2143 
-2156 PSGTT
+2156 
-2161 FEYKTP
+2161 
-2167 VDTTT
+2167 

-2196 TVKDPRTDADK
+2196 IVKDPRTDADK

-2237 GTKFEYKTPVDTTT
+2237 GTKFEYKTPVDTTS
-2251 EGEKDATVIVTY
+2251 EGDKDATVVVTY

-2332 DKDATVV
+2332 EKDATVV
-2339 VTYPDGY
+2339 VTYPDGST
-2346 KDEVP
+2346 DEVP

-2367 PVAKDQ
+2367 PAANTQTVIILETPEPIKSIENPNNLPEGTKFEYKTPVDTTTKGEKDAVVVVTYPDGSKDEVPVTIKVVDPRTDADKNTPTPKDQTVNVGETPKAQDSIGNVGDLPEGTKFEFKTPVDTTTPGDKGTTVVVTYPDGSKDEVPVSVKVVDPRTDADKNTPTPKDQSVNVGETPKAQDSIGNVGDLPEGTKFEFKTPVDTTTPGDKGTTVVVTYPDGSKDEVPVTIKVVDPRTDADKNTPTPKDQTVNVGETPKAQDSIGNVGDLPEGTKFEFKTPVDTTTPGDKETTVVVTYPDGSKDEVPVSVKVVDPRTDADKNTPTPKDQTVNIGETPKAQDSIGNVGDLPEGTKFEFKTPVDTTTPGDKETTVVVTYPDGSKDEVPVKVTVKDPRRDADKNTPVAKDQTVKPGDQPNAKDSIGNVGDLPEGTKFEYKTPVDTTTEGDKDATVVVTYPDGSKDEVPVKVTVKDPRTDADKNTPTAKDQ

-2436 DPRTDADKN
+2436 A
-2445 TPTAKDQTVNVGDT
+2445 
-2459 PDAKGSIG
+2459 
-2467 NVSDLPSG
+2467 
-2475 TKFEYKTPVDTTTEG
+2475 
-2490 DKDATVVVTYPDG
+2490 
-2503 SKDEVPVKVTVKDP
+2503 
-2517 RTDADKNTP
+2517 
-2526 VAKDQTVKPGD
+2526 
-2537 QPNAKDSI
+2537 
-2545 GNVGD
+2545 
-2550 LPEGTKFEYKTP
+2550 
-2562 VDTTTE
+2562 
-2568 GDKDATVV
+2568 
-2576 VTYPD
+2576 
-2581 GSTDEVPVKVIVKDP
+2581 
-2596 RTDADKNTPVAKDQT
+2596 
-2611 VKPGDQPNAK
+2611 
-2621 DSIGNVGDLPEGTTF
+2621 
-2636 EYKTPVDTTTEGD
+2636 
-2649 KDATVIV
+2649 
-2656 TYPDGSKDEVPVKVI
+2656 
-2671 VKDPRTDA
+2671 PRTDA

-2693 TQAPTVHKP
+2693 TPAPTVHKP

>member
-39 ADENTETTAATITP
+39 ADENTETTAAP
-53 VAEAGETTASL
+53 VSPVVEAGETTASL

-78 NPVASATAATSAET
+78 TAAATSAEA
-92 PATVAT
+92 PVAVET

-112 TSHAAAT
+112 TSQAAAT
-119 SEAPASTSAA
+119 SEAPAVAA
-129 PTSETA
+129 SSETPQPSPSQSSA
-135 QASTSEATQ
+135 TGQSASADSTT
-144 ASNSSEAEKPRV
+144 AEKPRV

-161 VPAAASTSATE
+161 LAEGTATPSATE
-172 ASTKN
+172 TSNKSLAA
-177 VSTSIEAG
+177 SIEAG

-191 RTDAASTVKVTV
+191 RTDAASTVKVTL
-203 DGQEVSINGADGVYT
+203 DGQEVSISGANGVYT
-218 FKRPSAGGTVVA
+218 FKRPSSGGQVVA

-235 SGKNATKQLIV
+235 SGKNTTKQLNV
-246 SPSTVNGVIKPS
+246 SPVTVNGAIKPT
-258 DSSLTITNK
+258 DSSLTISNK
-267 FDTTGIT
+267 FDSTGIT
-274 TDKESPYV
+274 TDKEAPYV

-294 DDGTISLT
+294 ADGSISLT

-317 AFPLGAHMILNFQN
+317 NFPFGAHMIMNFQN

-342 IKPTASGSAQSF
+342 IKPTYSGAAQEF
-354 TPHEDGSVWSVPIA
+354 TKYENGSVWSVPIQ

-389 KNGKTLND
+389 KNGKTLDD

-407 SSAWIT
+407 SSAWVT
-413 GKDYGRVIPNKLV
+413 GKDYGKVIPNKLV

-432 SWFIASDN
+432 SWFIASKND
-440 AKKTASD
+440 KKTASD

-452 AFTGTPGKGVNTQP
+452 AFTGTPGTGVNTQP

-491 SAAMGVVNLGSNT
+491 SAAMGVVNLSSNT
-504 FQSVPYIEQELPK
+504 FQSVPYIEQVLPK
-517 SLLTYLD
+517 SLLPYLD

-537 SAVSGV
+537 TAVSGV

-558 RKTDAISIA
+558 RNTDAISIA

-572 SQSDVDKV
+572 SQRDVDKV

-602 YKIKDTVDSVELAK
+602 YKFKDTIDSVELAK
-616 KLNAEIKKNNGML
+616 KLNEEIKKNNGML

-644 AIQRSWKGNTEGVHQ
+644 AIERSWKGNTEGVHQ

-666 LDTNLLIVNAPKNQ
+666 LDTNLLTVNAPKNQ
-680 TYDVTYSKS
+680 TYDVRYEKA
-689 VVTAGD
+689 VVTAGE

-700 IPLIRDV
+700 IPIVRDV
-707 EGKEVSVPSG
+707 EGKVVAVPAG
-717 TTFKAGTL
+717 TSFKAGTL
-725 PAGIDSV
+725 PAGVTSV
-732 SVDDSTGA
+732 SVDEATGA
-740 ITSKTSANA
+740 ITSKIAENA
-749 TPGLVNVPMLVTYPD
+749 TSGLVNVLMQVTYPD

-776 KAKQTDADKYEPTAK
+776 KAKQTDADKNDPTPK
-791 DQTVNIGETPD
+791 DQTVNVGEAPD
-802 AKGSIGNVSD
+802 AKNSIGNVGD
-812 LPNGTTFEY
+812 LPEGTTFEY

-826 TTTAGEKDATVVV
+826 TTTPGDKSTTVVV
-839 TYPDGSKDEVPVKV
+839 TYPDGSKDEVPVTVK
-853 TVVDPRTDADKNTP
+853 VVDPRTDADKNTP
-867 TAKDQT
+867 TPKDQT
-873 VNIGETPDA
+873 VNVGETPDP
-882 KGSIGNVSDLP
+882 KKSIGNVGDLP
-893 NGTTF
+893 SGTTF

-907 TVGEK
+907 TPGDK
-912 DATVVVT
+912 STTVVVT

-928 PVKVA
+928 PVTVK

-1029 QTVNVGDTPDAKN
+1029 QTVN
-1042 SIGNVGDL
+1042 I
-1050 PSGTTIEYKTPVDTT
+1050 
-1065 TVGEKDATVVVTYP
+1065 
-1079 DGSKDEVPVKVTVV
+1079 
-1093 DPRTDADKNTPT
+1093 
-1105 AKDQTVNVGDT
+1105 
-1116 PDAKNSI
+1116 
-1123 GNVGDLPS
+1123 
-1131 GTTIEYKT
+1131 
-1139 PVDTTTVGEKDAT
+1139 
-1152 VVVTYP
+1152 
-1158 DGSKDEVPVKVTVKD
+1158 
-1173 PRTDADKNTPT
+1173 
-1184 AKDQTVNVGE
+1184 GE

-1208 PNGTTFEYKTPVDT
+1208 PSGTTFEYKTPVDT
-1222 TTPGDKGTTVVVT
+1222 TT
-1235 YPDGSIDEV
+1235 
-1244 PVTIKVV
+1244 
-1251 DPRTDA
+1251 A
-1257 DKNTPTPKDQTVNV
+1257 
-1271 GETPDAK
+1271 
-1278 NSIGNVGDLPEGTK
+1278 
-1292 FEFKTPV
+1292 
-1299 DTTTVGEKD
+1299 GEKD
-1308 ATVVVAYPDGS
+1308 ATVVVTYPDGS

-1381 TVGEKD
+1381 T
-1387 ATVVVTYPDG
+1387 
-1397 SKDEVP
+1397 
-1403 VKVAVVDPRTDADKN
+1403 
-1418 TPTAKDQ
+1418 
-1425 TVNIGETP
+1425 
-1433 DAKGSIGNVSDLPS
+1433 
-1447 GTTFEYKTPVDT
+1447 
-1459 TTAGEKDAT
+1459 AGEKDA
-1468 VVVTYPDG
+1468 
-1476 SKDEVP
+1476 
-1482 VKVTV
+1482 
-1487 VGPRTD
+1487 
-1493 ADKNT
+1493 
-1498 PTPKDQTVNVGETLK
+1498 
-1513 AQDSIGNVGDLPEGT
+1513 
-1528 KFEFKTPVDTTTPG
+1528 
-1542 DKGTTVVVTYPDGSK
+1542 TVVVTYPDGSK

-1612 TPVDTTTTGEKDAT
+1612 TPVDTTTVGEKDAT

-1663 VNIGETPDA
+1663 VNVGETPDA

-1682 PNGTTFEYKTPVDT
+1682 PSGTTFEYKTPVDT
-1696 TTAGEKDAT
+1696 TTPGDKNAVVVVTYPDGSKDEVPVKVTVKDPRTDADKNTPVAKDQTVKVGDTPDAKNSIGNVSDLPSGTTFEYKTPVDTTTEGEKDAT

-1743 NVGETPDAKGS
+1743 NVG
-1754 IGNVSDLPSGTTF
+1754 
-1767 EYKTPVDTTTA
+1767 
-1778 GEKDATVVVTY
+1778 
-1789 PDGSKDE
+1789 
-1796 VPVKVT
+1796 
-1802 VKDPRTDA
+1802 
-1810 DKNTPVAKV
+1810 
-1819 QTVKVGDTPD
+1819 DTPD
-1829 AKNSIGNVSD
+1829 
-1839 LPSGTTFEYKTPV
+1839 
-1852 DTTTEGEK
+1852 
-1860 SATVVVTYPDGS
+1860 
-1872 KDEVP
+1872 
-1877 VKVTVVANPTQ
+1877 
-1888 ADVNTPVAKDQTVKP
+1888 
-1903 GDQPNAKDS
+1903 AKDS

-1932 TTTEGE
+1932 TT
-1938 KDATVVV
+1938 
-1945 TYPDGSKDE
+1945 S
-1954 VPVKVIVKDP
+1954 
-1964 RTDADKN
+1964 
-1971 DPTAKD
+1971 
-1977 QTVKP
+1977 
-1982 GDQPSAKDSIGN
+1982 
-1994 VGDLPEGT
+1994 
-2002 KFEYKTPVDTTTE
+2002 
-2015 GEKSATVVVTYP
+2015 
-2027 DGSKDEVPV
+2027 
-2036 KVIVKDPR
+2036 
-2044 TDADKNDPT
+2044 
-2053 AKDQTV
+2053 
-2059 KPGDQP
+2059 
-2065 NAKDSIGN
+2065 
-2073 VGDLP
+2073 
-2078 EGTKF
+2078 
-2083 EYKTPVDTTTPGEKS
+2083 
-2098 ATVVVTYPDG
+2098 
-2108 SKDEVP
+2108 
-2114 VKVTVVDPRTDA
+2114 
-2126 DKNTPTAKDQ
+2126 
-2136 TVNIGET
+2136 
-2143 PDAKGSIGNVSDL
+2143 
-2156 PSGTT
+2156 
-2161 FEYKTP
+2161 
-2167 VDTTT
+2167 

-2196 TVKDPRTDADK
+2196 IVKDPRTDADK

-2237 GTKFEYKTPVDTTT
+2237 GTKFEYKTPVDTTS
-2251 EGEKDATVIVTY
+2251 EGDKDATVVVTY

-2332 DKDATVV
+2332 EKDATVV
-2339 VTYPDGY
+2339 VTYPDGST
-2346 KDEVP
+2346 DEVP

-2367 PVAKDQ
+2367 PAANTQTVIILETPEPIKSIENPNNLPEGTKFEYKTPVDTTTKGEKDAVVVVTYPDGSKDEVPVTIKVVDPRTDADKNTPTPKDQTVNVGETPKAQDSIGNVGDLPEGTKFEFKTPVDTTTPGDKGTTVVVTYPDGSKDEVPVSVKVVDPRTDADKNTPTPKDQSVNVGETPKAQDSIGNVGDLPEGTKFEFKTPVDTTTPGDKGTTVVVTYPDGSKDEVPVTIKVVDPRTDADKNTPTPKDQTVNVGETPKAQDSIGNVGDLPEGTKFEFKTPVDTTTPGDKETTVVVTYPDGSKDEVPVSVKVVDPRTDADKNTPTPKDQTVNIGETPKAQDSIGNVGDLPEGTKFEFKTPVDTTTPGDKETTVVVTYPDGSKDEVPVKVTVKDPRRDADKNTPVAKDQTVKPGDQPNAKDSIGNVGDLPEGTKFEYKTPVDTTTEGDKDATVVVTYPDGSKDEVPVKVTVKDPRTDADKNTPTAKDQ

-2436 DPRTDADKN
+2436 A
-2445 TPTAKDQTVNVGDT
+2445 
-2459 PDAKGSIG
+2459 
-2467 NVSDLPSG
+2467 
-2475 TKFEYKTPVDTTTEG
+2475 
-2490 DKDATVVVTYPDG
+2490 
-2503 SKDEVPVKVTVKDP
+2503 
-2517 RTDADKNTP
+2517 
-2526 VAKDQTVKPGD
+2526 
-2537 QPNAKDSI
+2537 
-2545 GNVGD
+2545 
-2550 LPEGTKFEYKTP
+2550 
-2562 VDTTTE
+2562 
-2568 GDKDATVV
+2568 
-2576 VTYPD
+2576 
-2581 GSTDEVPVKVIVKDP
+2581 
-2596 RTDADKNTPVAKDQT
+2596 
-2611 VKPGDQPNAK
+2611 
-2621 DSIGNVGDLPEGTTF
+2621 
-2636 EYKTPVDTTTEGD
+2636 
-2649 KDATVIV
+2649 
-2656 TYPDGSKDEVPVKVI
+2656 
-2671 VKDPRTDA
+2671 PRTDA

-2693 TQAPTVHKP
+2693 TPAPTVHKP

>member
-1 MGKDLFNEKK
+1 
-11 SRFSLRKLNIGV
+11 
-23 CSVLLGTLIM
+23 M

-39 ADENTETTAATITP
+39 ADENTETTAAPITP

-64 VETRTVAETTPAAT
+64 VETRTVAETTPAVT
-78 NPVASATAATSAET
+78 NPVASATAATSAEA

-112 TSHAAAT
+112 TSQAAAT

-135 QASTSEATQ
+135 QASTSEAAQ

-342 IKPTASGSAQSF
+342 IKPTYQGKEKTF
-354 TPHEDGSVWSVPIA
+354 TSYENGSVWSVPIQ
-368 NNTVASGGIGAAY
+368 NDTVASGGIGAAY

-413 GKDYGRVIPNKLV
+413 GKDYGKVIPNKLV

-440 AKKTASD
+440 ARKTASD

-491 SAAMGVVNLGSNT
+491 SAAMGVVNLSSNT

-517 SLLTYLD
+517 SLLPYLD

-558 RKTDAISIA
+558 RNTDTISIA

-700 IPLIRDV
+700 IPLVRDV

-732 SVDDSTGA
+732 SVDESTGA

-873 VNIGETPDA
+873 VNVGETPDA

-907 TVGEK
+907 TAGEK

-928 PVKVA
+928 PVKVT

-948 KDQTVNIGETPD
+948 KDQTVNVGETPD

-1029 QTVNVGDTPDAKN
+1029 QTVNKGETPDAKGSIGNVSELPSGTTFEYKTPVDTTTAGEKDATVVVTYPDGSKDEVPVKVTVKDPRTDADKNTPTPKDQTVNVGETPDAKN

-1050 PSGTTIEYKTPVDTT
+1050 PSGTTFDYKTPVDTT
-1065 TVGEKDATVVVTYP
+1065 TPGEKSSTVVVTYP

-1105 AKDQTVNVGDT
+1105 AKDQTVNKGET
-1116 PDAKNSI
+1116 PDAKNSIGNVSDLPSGTTFEYKTPVDTTTAGEKDVTVVVTYPDGSKDEVPVTVKVVDPRTDADKNTPTPKEQTVNVGETPDPKKSI

-1139 PVDTTTVGEKDAT
+1139 PVDTTTVGDKDATVVVTYPDGSKDEVPVKVIVKDPRTDADKNTPTPKDQTVNVGETPDPKKSIGNVDDLPSGTTFEYKTPVDTTTPGDKGTT

-1184 AKDQTVNVGE
+1184 AKDQTVN
-1194 TPDAKGSIGNVSDL
+1194 I
-1208 PNGTTFEYKTPVDT
+1208 
-1222 TTPGDKGTTVVVT
+1222 
-1235 YPDGSIDEV
+1235 
-1244 PVTIKVV
+1244 
-1251 DPRTDA
+1251 
-1257 DKNTPTPKDQTVNV
+1257 
-1271 GETPDAK
+1271 
-1278 NSIGNVGDLPEGTK
+1278 
-1292 FEFKTPV
+1292 
-1299 DTTTVGEKD
+1299 
-1308 ATVVVAYPDGS
+1308 
-1319 KDEVPVKVT
+1319 
-1328 VKDPRTDAD
+1328 
-1337 KNTPTAK
+1337 
-1344 DQTVNKGET
+1344 GET

-1403 VKVAVVDPRTDADKN
+1403 VKV
-1418 TPTAKDQ
+1418 
-1425 TVNIGETP
+1425 
-1433 DAKGSIGNVSDLPS
+1433 
-1447 GTTFEYKTPVDT
+1447 
-1459 TTAGEKDAT
+1459 
-1468 VVVTYPDG
+1468 
-1476 SKDEVP
+1476 
-1482 VKVTV
+1482 
-1487 VGPRTD
+1487 
-1493 ADKNT
+1493 
-1498 PTPKDQTVNVGETLK
+1498 
-1513 AQDSIGNVGDLPEGT
+1513 
-1528 KFEFKTPVDTTTPG
+1528 
-1542 DKGTTVVVTYPDGSK
+1542 
-1557 DEVPVKVTVVDP
+1557 
-1569 RTDADK
+1569 
-1575 NTPTPKDQTVNVGE
+1575 
-1589 TPDAKN
+1589 
-1595 SIGNV
+1595 
-1600 SDLPSGTTFEYK
+1600 
-1612 TPVDTTTTGEKDAT
+1612 
-1626 VVVTYPDGSKDEVP
+1626 
-1640 VKVTVVDPRTDA
+1640 
-1652 DKNTPTAKDQT
+1652 
-1663 VNIGETPDA
+1663 
-1672 KGSIGNVSDL
+1672 
-1682 PNGTTFEYKTPVDT
+1682 
-1696 TTAGEKDAT
+1696 
-1705 VVVTYPDGSKD
+1705 
-1716 EVPVKVTVAANP
+1716 
-1728 TQADVNTPV
+1728 
-1737 AKDQTV
+1737 
-1743 NVGETPDAKGS
+1743 
-1754 IGNVSDLPSGTTF
+1754 
-1767 EYKTPVDTTTA
+1767 
-1778 GEKDATVVVTY
+1778 
-1789 PDGSKDE
+1789 
-1796 VPVKVT
+1796 T

-1810 DKNTPVAKV
+1810 DKNTPVAKD

-1852 DTTTEGEK
+1852 DTTT
-1860 SATVVVTYPDGS
+1860 V
-1872 KDEVP
+1872 
-1877 VKVTVVANPTQ
+1877 
-1888 ADVNTPVAKDQTVKP
+1888 
-1903 GDQPNAKDS
+1903 
-1912 IGNVGDLPEG
+1912 
-1922 TKFEYKTPVD
+1922 
-1932 TTTEGE
+1932 GE

-1971 DPTAKD
+1971 TPAANT
-1977 QTVKP
+1977 QTVIILETPEPIK
-1982 GDQPSAKDSIGN
+1982 SIEN
-1994 VGDLPEGT
+1994 PNNLPEGT
-2002 KFEYKTPVDTTTE
+2002 KFEYKTPVDTTTV
-2015 GEKSATVVVTYP
+2015 GEKDAVVVVTYP

-2083 EYKTPVDTTTPGEKS
+2083 EYKTPVDTTTVGE
-2098 ATVVVTYPDG
+2098 
-2108 SKDEVP
+2108 
-2114 VKVTVVDPRTDA
+2114 
-2126 DKNTPTAKDQ
+2126 
-2136 TVNIGET
+2136 
-2143 PDAKGSIGNVSDL
+2143 
-2156 PSGTT
+2156 
-2161 FEYKTP
+2161 
-2167 VDTTT
+2167 
-2172 EGDKD
+2172 KD

-2251 EGEKDATVIVTY
+2251 EGEKDATVVVTYPDGSTDEVPVKVIVKAPRTDADKNTPVAKDQTVKPGDQPNAKDSISNVGDLPEGTKFEYKTPVDTTTEGEKDATVVVTYPDGSKDEVPVKVIVKDPRTDADKNTPVAKDQTVKPGNQPNAKDSIGNVGDLPEGTKFEYKTPVDTTTEGDKDATVIVTY

-2277 KDPRTDADKNTP
+2277 KDPRTDADKNTPLAKDQTVKPGDQPNAKDSIGNVGDLPEGTKFEYKTPVDTTTEGEKDATVVVTYPDGSKDEVPVKVIVKAPRTDADKNTP

-2332 DKDATVV
+2332 EKDATVV
-2339 VTYPDGY
+2339 VTYPDGS

-2445 TPTAKDQTVNVGDT
+2445 TP
-2459 PDAKGSIG
+2459 
-2467 NVSDLPSG
+2467 
-2475 TKFEYKTPVDTTTEG
+2475 
-2490 DKDATVVVTYPDG
+2490 
-2503 SKDEVPVKVTVKDP
+2503 
-2517 RTDADKNTP
+2517 
-2526 VAKDQTVKPGD
+2526 
-2537 QPNAKDSI
+2537 
-2545 GNVGD
+2545 
-2550 LPEGTKFEYKTP
+2550 
-2562 VDTTTE
+2562 
-2568 GDKDATVV
+2568 
-2576 VTYPD
+2576 
-2581 GSTDEVPVKVIVKDP
+2581 
-2596 RTDADKNTPVAKDQT
+2596 
-2611 VKPGDQPNAK
+2611 
-2621 DSIGNVGDLPEGTTF
+2621 
-2636 EYKTPVDTTTEGD
+2636 
-2649 KDATVIV
+2649 
-2656 TYPDGSKDEVPVKVI
+2656 
-2671 VKDPRTDA
+2671 
-2679 DKNTPMVD
+2679 MVD

-2693 TQAPTVHKP
+2693 TPAPTVHKP

-2714 ATPAATDTKQALPE
+2714 ARPATTDTKQALPE

>member
-39 ADENTETTAATITP
+39 ADENTETTAAP
-53 VAEAGETTASL
+53 VSPVVEAGETTASL

-78 NPVASATAATSAET
+78 TAAATSAEA
-92 PATVAT
+92 PAAVET

-112 TSHAAAT
+112 TSQAAAT
-119 SEAPASTSAA
+119 SEAASTSAA
-129 PTSETA
+129 STSETA
-135 QASTSEATQ
+135 QASTSEAAQ
-144 ASNSSEAEKPRV
+144 ATNSSEAEKPRV

-161 VPAAASTSATE
+161 VPAAAPTSATE

-185 EEYVTI
+185 DEYVTI
-191 RTDAASTVKVTV
+191 RTDAASTIKVTV

-274 TDKESPYV
+274 TDKEPPYV
-282 VKNAGVEFNKVN
+282 VKNAGVEFDKVN

-354 TPHEDGSVWSVPIA
+354 TRHEDGSVWSVPIA

-413 GKDYGRVIPNKLV
+413 GKDYGKVIPNKLV

-491 SAAMGVVNLGSNT
+491 SAAMGVINLASNT

-517 SLLTYLD
+517 SLLPYLD

-558 RKTDAISIA
+558 RNTDAISIA

-580 RNYIDK
+580 RSYIDK

-636 RGVKPNLN
+636 RGVKPNLS

-689 VVTAGD
+689 EVTAGD

-700 IPLIRDV
+700 IPLVRDV
-707 EGKEVSVPSG
+707 EGKEVPVPSG

-732 SVDDSTGA
+732 SVDENTGA

-749 TPGLVNVPMLVTYPD
+749 TAGLVNVPMLVTYPD
-764 GTTETVNVPIEI
+764 GTTETVDVPIEI

-812 LPNGTTFEY
+812 LPSGTKFEY

-853 TVVDPRTDADKNTP
+853 TVKDPRTDADKNTP

-873 VNIGETPDA
+873 VNLGDTPDA
-882 KGSIGNVSDLP
+882 KNSIGNVSDLP
-893 NGTTF
+893 SGTTF

-907 TVGEK
+907 TTGDK

-928 PVKVA
+928 PVKVT
-933 VVDPRTD
+933 VKDPRTD

-1003 KDEVPVKVTVVDPRT
+1003 KDEVPVKVTVKDPRT

-1029 QTVNVGDTPDAKN
+1029 QTVNIGETPDAKG
-1042 SIGNVGDL
+1042 SIGNVSDL
-1050 PSGTTIEYKTPVDTT
+1050 PSGTKFEYKTPVDTT
-1065 TVGEKDATVVVTYP
+1065 TA
-1079 DGSKDEVPVKVTVV
+1079 
-1093 DPRTDADKNTPT
+1093 
-1105 AKDQTVNVGDT
+1105 
-1116 PDAKNSI
+1116 
-1123 GNVGDLPS
+1123 
-1131 GTTIEYKT
+1131 
-1139 PVDTTTVGEKDAT
+1139 GEKDAT

-1158 DGSKDEVPVKVTVKD
+1158 DGSKDEVPVKVTVK
-1173 PRTDADKNTPT
+1173 
-1184 AKDQTVNVGE
+1184 
-1194 TPDAKGSIGNVSDL
+1194 
-1208 PNGTTFEYKTPVDT
+1208 
-1222 TTPGDKGTTVVVT
+1222 
-1235 YPDGSIDEV
+1235 
-1244 PVTIKVV
+1244 
-1251 DPRTDA
+1251 
-1257 DKNTPTPKDQTVNV
+1257 
-1271 GETPDAK
+1271 
-1278 NSIGNVGDLPEGTK
+1278 
-1292 FEFKTPV
+1292 
-1299 DTTTVGEKD
+1299 
-1308 ATVVVAYPDGS
+1308 
-1319 KDEVPVKVT
+1319 
-1328 VKDPRTDAD
+1328 
-1337 KNTPTAK
+1337 
-1344 DQTVNKGET
+1344 
-1353 PDAKGSIGNVSDL
+1353 
-1366 PSGTTFEY
+1366 
-1374 KTPVDTT
+1374 
-1381 TVGEKD
+1381 
-1387 ATVVVTYPDG
+1387 
-1397 SKDEVP
+1397 
-1403 VKVAVVDPRTDADKN
+1403 DPRTDADKN

-1487 VGPRTD
+1487 KDPRTDADKNTPTAKDQTVNIGETPDAKGSIGNVSDLPSGTTFEYKTPVDTTTEGEKDATVVVTYPDGSKDEVPVKVTVAANPTQADVNTPVAKDQTVNIGDTPDAKGSIGNVGDLPEGTKFEYKTPVDTTTEGDKDATVIVTYPDGSKDEVPVKVTVKDPRTDADKNDPTAKDQTVKPGDQPNAKDSIGNVGDLPEGTKFEYKTPVDTTTEGEKDAIVVVTYPDGSKDEVPVKVIVKDPRTDADKNDPTAKDQTIKPGDQPNAKDSIGNVGDLPEGTKFEYKTPVDTTTEGEKDATIVVTYPDGSKDEVPVKVTVVDPRTD

-1498 PTPKDQTVNVGETLK
+1498 PTPKDQTVNVGETPDAK
-1513 AQDSIGNVGDLPEGT
+1513 DSIGNVGDLPEGT

-1542 DKGTTVVVTYPDGSK
+1542 EKGTTVVVTYPDGSI
-1557 DEVPVKVTVVDP
+1557 DEVPVSVKVVDP

-1612 TPVDTTTTGEKDAT
+1612 TPVDTTTAGEKDATVVVTYPDGSKDEVPVKVTVVDPRTDADKNTPTPKDQTVNVGETPDAKDSIGNVGDLPEGTKFEFKTPVDTTTPGDKGTTVVVTYPDGSIDEVPVSVKVIDPRTDADKNTPTAKDQTVNVGETPDAKNSIGNVGDLPEGTKFEFKTPVDTTTPGDKETT

-1663 VNIGETPDA
+1663 VN
-1672 KGSIGNVSDL
+1672 
-1682 PNGTTFEYKTPVDT
+1682 
-1696 TTAGEKDAT
+1696 
-1705 VVVTYPDGSKD
+1705 
-1716 EVPVKVTVAANP
+1716 
-1728 TQADVNTPV
+1728 
-1737 AKDQTV
+1737 
-1743 NVGETPDAKGS
+1743 VGETPDAK
-1754 IGNVSDLPSGTTF
+1754 N
-1767 EYKTPVDTTTA
+1767 
-1778 GEKDATVVVTY
+1778 
-1789 PDGSKDE
+1789 
-1796 VPVKVT
+1796 
-1802 VKDPRTDA
+1802 
-1810 DKNTPVAKV
+1810 
-1819 QTVKVGDTPD
+1819 
-1829 AKNSIGNVSD
+1829 
-1839 LPSGTTFEYKTPV
+1839 
-1852 DTTTEGEK
+1852 
-1860 SATVVVTYPDGS
+1860 
-1872 KDEVP
+1872 
-1877 VKVTVVANPTQ
+1877 
-1888 ADVNTPVAKDQTVKP
+1888 
-1903 GDQPNAKDS
+1903 S

-1922 TKFEYKTPVD
+1922 TKFEFKTPVD
-1932 TTTEGE
+1932 TTTPGD
-1938 KDATVVV
+1938 KGTTVVV

-1954 VPVKVIVKDP
+1954 VPVKVI
-1964 RTDADKN
+1964 
-1971 DPTAKD
+1971 
-1977 QTVKP
+1977 
-1982 GDQPSAKDSIGN
+1982 
-1994 VGDLPEGT
+1994 
-2002 KFEYKTPVDTTTE
+2002 
-2015 GEKSATVVVTYP
+2015 
-2027 DGSKDEVPV
+2027 
-2036 KVIVKDPR
+2036 
-2044 TDADKNDPT
+2044 
-2053 AKDQTV
+2053 
-2059 KPGDQP
+2059 
-2065 NAKDSIGN
+2065 
-2073 VGDLP
+2073 
-2078 EGTKF
+2078 
-2083 EYKTPVDTTTPGEKS
+2083 
-2098 ATVVVTYPDG
+2098 
-2108 SKDEVP
+2108 
-2114 VKVTVVDPRTDA
+2114 
-2126 DKNTPTAKDQ
+2126 
-2136 TVNIGET
+2136 
-2143 PDAKGSIGNVSDL
+2143 
-2156 PSGTT
+2156 
-2161 FEYKTP
+2161 
-2167 VDTTT
+2167 
-2172 EGDKD
+2172 
-2177 ATVVVTY
+2177 
-2184 PDGSKDEVPVKV
+2184 
-2196 TVKDPRTDADK
+2196 VKDPRTDADK

-2237 GTKFEYKTPVDTTT
+2237 GTKFEFKTPVDTTT
-2251 EGEKDATVIVTY
+2251 PGEKSSTVVVTY

-2332 DKDATVV
+2332 
-2339 VTYPDGY
+2339 
-2346 KDEVP
+2346 E
-2351 VKVIVK
+2351 
-2357 DPRTDADKNT
+2357 
-2367 PVAKDQ
+2367 
-2373 TVKPG
+2373 
-2378 DQPNAKDSIGNVGD
+2378 
-2392 LPEGTKFEYKTPVD
+2392 
-2406 TTTEGEKDATVIVT
+2406 
-2420 YPDGSK
+2420 
-2426 DEVPVKVIVK
+2426 
-2436 DPRTDADKN
+2436 
-2445 TPTAKDQTVNVGDT
+2445 
-2459 PDAKGSIG
+2459 
-2467 NVSDLPSG
+2467 
-2475 TKFEYKTPVDTTTEG
+2475 
-2490 DKDATVVVTYPDG
+2490 KDATVVVTYPDG

-2581 GSTDEVPVKVIVKDP
+2581 GSKDEVPVKVIVKDP
-2596 RTDADKNTPVAKDQT
+2596 RTDADKNDPTAKDQT

-2621 DSIGNVGDLPEGTTF
+2621 DSIGNVGDLPEGTKF
-2636 EYKTPVDTTTEGD
+2636 EYKTPVDTTTEGE

-2679 DKNTPMVD
+2679 DKNTPVAKDQTVKPGDKPNAKDSIGNVGDLPEGTKFEYKTPVDTTTEGEKDATVIVTYPDGSKDEVPVKVIVKDPRTDADKNTPTVD
-2687 NQVTKA
+2687 NQETKA
-2693 TQAPTVHKP
+2693 TPAPTVHKP
-2702 APALDTVHVASK
+2702 APASDTVHVASK

>member
-39 ADENTETTAATITP
+39 ADENTETTAAPITP

-78 NPVASATAATSAET
+78 NPVASATAATSAEA

-112 TSHAAAT
+112 TSQAAAT
-119 SEAPASTSAA
+119 SEAASTSAA

-135 QASTSEATQ
+135 QASTSEAAQ

-185 EEYVTI
+185 DEYVTI

-517 SLLTYLD
+517 SLLPYLD

-700 IPLIRDV
+700 IPLVRDV

-732 SVDDSTGA
+732 SVDESTGA

-749 TPGLVNVPMLVTYPD
+749 TPGLINVPMLVTYPD

-776 KAKQTDADKYEPTAK
+776 KAKQTDADKNTPTAK

-873 VNIGETPDA
+873 VNVGETPDA

-893 NGTTF
+893 SGTTF

-907 TVGEK
+907 TTGEK

-928 PVKVA
+928 PVKVT
-933 VVDPRTD
+933 VKDPRTD

-948 KDQTVNIGETPD
+948 KDQTVNIGDTPD
-960 AKGSIGNV
+960 AKNSIGNV

-1105 AKDQTVNVGDT
+1105 AK
-1116 PDAKNSI
+1116 
-1123 GNVGDLPS
+1123 
-1131 GTTIEYKT
+1131 E
-1139 PVDTTTVGEKDAT
+1139 
-1152 VVVTYP
+1152 
-1158 DGSKDEVPVKVTVKD
+1158 
-1173 PRTDADKNTPT
+1173 
-1184 AKDQTVNVGE
+1184 
-1194 TPDAKGSIGNVSDL
+1194 
-1208 PNGTTFEYKTPVDT
+1208 
-1222 TTPGDKGTTVVVT
+1222 
-1235 YPDGSIDEV
+1235 
-1244 PVTIKVV
+1244 
-1251 DPRTDA
+1251 
-1257 DKNTPTPKDQTVNV
+1257 
-1271 GETPDAK
+1271 
-1278 NSIGNVGDLPEGTK
+1278 
-1292 FEFKTPV
+1292 
-1299 DTTTVGEKD
+1299 
-1308 ATVVVAYPDGS
+1308 
-1319 KDEVPVKVT
+1319 
-1328 VKDPRTDAD
+1328 
-1337 KNTPTAK
+1337 
-1344 DQTVNKGET
+1344 QTVNKGET

-1366 PSGTTFEY
+1366 PNGTTFEY

-1403 VKVAVVDPRTDADKN
+1403 VKVTVVDPRTDADKN
-1418 TPTAKDQ
+1418 TPTAKEQ
-1425 TVNIGETP
+1425 TVNKGETP
-1433 DAKGSIGNVSDLPS
+1433 DAKGSIGNVSDLPN

-1459 TTAGEKDAT
+1459 TTTGEKNA
-1468 VVVTYPDG
+1468 
-1476 SKDEVP
+1476 
-1482 VKVTV
+1482 
-1487 VGPRTD
+1487 
-1493 ADKNT
+1493 
-1498 PTPKDQTVNVGETLK
+1498 
-1513 AQDSIGNVGDLPEGT
+1513 
-1528 KFEFKTPVDTTTPG
+1528 
-1542 DKGTTVVVTYPDGSK
+1542 TVVVTYPDGSK

-1575 NTPTPKDQTVNVGE
+1575 NTPTAKDQTVNIGD

-1640 VKVTVVDPRTDA
+1640 VTVKVVDPRTDADKNTPTAKDQTVNVGDQPNAKDSIGNVGDLPEGTKFEYKTPVDTTSEGDKDATVVVTYPDGSKDEVPVKVTVVDPRTDADKNTPTAKDQTVNVGETPDPKKSIGNVDDLPSGTTFEYKTPVDTTTPGDKGTTVVVTYPDGSKDEVPVTVKVVDPRTDA

-1682 PNGTTFEYKTPVDT
+1682 P
-1696 TTAGEKDAT
+1696 
-1705 VVVTYPDGSKD
+1705 
-1716 EVPVKVTVAANP
+1716 
-1728 TQADVNTPV
+1728 
-1737 AKDQTV
+1737 
-1743 NVGETPDAKGS
+1743 
-1754 IGNVSDLPSGTTF
+1754 SGTSF

-1810 DKNTPVAKV
+1810 DKNTPTAKD
-1819 QTVKVGDTPD
+1819 QTVNIGGTPD
-1829 AKNSIGNVSD
+1829 AKGSIGNVSD

-1860 SATVVVTYPDGS
+1860 DAVVVVTYPDGS

-1877 VKVTVVANPTQ
+1877 VKVTVKDPRT
-1888 ADVNTPVAKDQTVKP
+1888 DTDKNTPTAKDQTVNV
-1903 GDQPNAKDS
+1903 GDTPDAKGS

-1954 VPVKVIVKDP
+1954 VPVKV
-1964 RTDADKN
+1964 
-1971 DPTAKD
+1971 
-1977 QTVKP
+1977 
-1982 GDQPSAKDSIGN
+1982 
-1994 VGDLPEGT
+1994 
-2002 KFEYKTPVDTTTE
+2002 
-2015 GEKSATVVVTYP
+2015 
-2027 DGSKDEVPV
+2027 
-2036 KVIVKDPR
+2036 
-2044 TDADKNDPT
+2044 
-2053 AKDQTV
+2053 
-2059 KPGDQP
+2059 
-2065 NAKDSIGN
+2065 
-2073 VGDLP
+2073 
-2078 EGTKF
+2078 
-2083 EYKTPVDTTTPGEKS
+2083 
-2098 ATVVVTYPDG
+2098 
-2108 SKDEVP
+2108 
-2114 VKVTVVDPRTDA
+2114 
-2126 DKNTPTAKDQ
+2126 
-2136 TVNIGET
+2136 
-2143 PDAKGSIGNVSDL
+2143 
-2156 PSGTT
+2156 
-2161 FEYKTP
+2161 
-2167 VDTTT
+2167 
-2172 EGDKD
+2172 
-2177 ATVVVTY
+2177 
-2184 PDGSKDEVPVKV
+2184 

-2207 NTPVAKDQ
+2207 NTPAANTQ
-2215 TVKPGDQ
+2215 TVIILETPEPIKSIEKP
-2222 PNAKDSIGN
+2222 NN
-2231 VGDLPE
+2231 LPE

-2251 EGEKDATVIVTY
+2251 EGEKDAV
-2263 PDGSKDE
+2263 
-2270 VPVKVIV
+2270 
-2277 KDPRTDADKNTP
+2277 
-2289 VAKDQ
+2289 
-2294 TVKPGDQPNAK
+2294 
-2305 DSIGNVGDLPEGTKF
+2305 
-2320 EYKTPVDTTTEG
+2320 
-2332 DKDATVV
+2332 VV
-2339 VTYPDGY
+2339 VTYPDGS

-2445 TPTAKDQTVNVGDT
+2445 NPVAKDQTVKPGDQ
-2459 PDAKGSIG
+2459 PNAKDSIG
-2467 NVSDLPSG
+2467 NVSDLPSGTTFEYKTPVDTTTEGEKSATVVVTYPDGSKDEVPVKVIVKDPRTDADKNDPTAKDQTVKPGDQPNAKDSIGNVGDLPEG

-2490 DKDATVVVTYPDG
+2490 EKDATVVVTYPDG

-2526 VAKDQTVKPGD
+2526 VAKDQTVKPGN

-2550 LPEGTKFEYKTP
+2550 LPVGTKFEYKTP

-2568 GDKDATVV
+2568 GEKDATVV
-2576 VTYPD
+2576 
-2581 GSTDEVPVKVIVKDP
+2581 
-2596 RTDADKNTPVAKDQT
+2596 
-2611 VKPGDQPNAK
+2611 
-2621 DSIGNVGDLPEGTTF
+2621 
-2636 EYKTPVDTTTEGD
+2636 
-2649 KDATVIV
+2649 V

-2693 TQAPTVHKP
+2693 TPAPTVHKP

>member
-1 MGKDLFNEKK
+1 
-11 SRFSLRKLNIGV
+11 
-23 CSVLLGTLIM
+23 M

-39 ADENTETTAATITP
+39 ADENTETTAAP
-53 VAEAGETTASL
+53 VSPVVEAGETTASL

-78 NPVASATAATSAET
+78 TAAATSAEA
-92 PATVAT
+92 PAAVET

-112 TSHAAAT
+112 TSQAAAT
-119 SEAPASTSAA
+119 SEAASTSAA
-129 PTSETA
+129 STSETA
-135 QASTSEATQ
+135 QASTSEAAQ
-144 ASNSSEAEKPRV
+144 ATNSSEAEKPRV

-161 VPAAASTSATE
+161 VPAAAPTSATE

-185 EEYVTI
+185 DEYVTI
-191 RTDAASTVKVTV
+191 RTDAASTIKVTV

-274 TDKESPYV
+274 TDKEPPYV
-282 VKNAGVEFNKVN
+282 VKNAGVEFDKVN

-354 TPHEDGSVWSVPIA
+354 TRHEDGSVWSVPIA

-413 GKDYGRVIPNKLV
+413 GKDYGKVIPNKLV

-491 SAAMGVVNLGSNT
+491 SAAMGVINLASNT

-517 SLLTYLD
+517 SLLPYLD

-558 RKTDAISIA
+558 RNTDAISIA

-580 RNYIDK
+580 RSYIDK

-636 RGVKPNLN
+636 RGVKPNLS

-700 IPLIRDV
+700 IPLVRDV
-707 EGKEVSVPSG
+707 EGKEVPVPSG

-732 SVDDSTGA
+732 SVDENTGA

-749 TPGLVNVPMLVTYPD
+749 TAGLVNVPMLVTYPD
-764 GTTETVNVPIEI
+764 GTTETVDVPIEI

-812 LPNGTTFEY
+812 LPSGTTFEF

-853 TVVDPRTDADKNTP
+853 TVKDPRTDADKNTP

-873 VNIGETPDA
+873 VKVGDTPDA
-882 KGSIGNVSDLP
+882 KNSIGNVSDLP
-893 NGTTF
+893 SGTTF
-898 EYKTPVDTT
+898 EFKTPVDTT
-907 TVGEK
+907 TEGEK

-928 PVKVA
+928 PVKVTVKDPRTDA
-933 VVDPRTD
+933 DKNTPTAKDQTVKVGDTPDAKNSIGNVSDLPSGTTFEYKTPVDTTTEGEKDATVVVTYPDGSKDEVPVKVTVAANPTQADVNTPVAKDQTVNIGDTPDAKNSIGNVSDLPSGTKFEYKTPVDTTTEGEKDATVVVTYPDGSKDEVPVKVTVAANPTQADVNTPVAKDQTVNIGDTPDAKNSIGNVSDLPSGTKFEYKTPVDTTTEGDKDATVVVTYPDGSKDEVPVKVTVKDPRTDADKNTPTAKDQTVNIGDTPDAKGSIGNVSDLPSGTKFEYKTPVDTTTEGDKDATVVVTYPDGSKDEVPVKVTVKDPRTD

-1003 KDEVPVKVTVVDPRT
+1003 KDEVPVKVTV
-1018 DADKNTPTAKD
+1018 K
-1029 QTVNVGDTPDAKN
+1029 
-1042 SIGNVGDL
+1042 
-1050 PSGTTIEYKTPVDTT
+1050 
-1065 TVGEKDATVVVTYP
+1065 
-1079 DGSKDEVPVKVTVV
+1079 
-1093 DPRTDADKNTPT
+1093 
-1105 AKDQTVNVGDT
+1105 
-1116 PDAKNSI
+1116 
-1123 GNVGDLPS
+1123 
-1131 GTTIEYKT
+1131 
-1139 PVDTTTVGEKDAT
+1139 
-1152 VVVTYP
+1152 
-1158 DGSKDEVPVKVTVKD
+1158 
-1173 PRTDADKNTPT
+1173 
-1184 AKDQTVNVGE
+1184 
-1194 TPDAKGSIGNVSDL
+1194 
-1208 PNGTTFEYKTPVDT
+1208 
-1222 TTPGDKGTTVVVT
+1222 
-1235 YPDGSIDEV
+1235 
-1244 PVTIKVV
+1244 
-1251 DPRTDA
+1251 
-1257 DKNTPTPKDQTVNV
+1257 
-1271 GETPDAK
+1271 
-1278 NSIGNVGDLPEGTK
+1278 
-1292 FEFKTPV
+1292 
-1299 DTTTVGEKD
+1299 
-1308 ATVVVAYPDGS
+1308 
-1319 KDEVPVKVT
+1319 
-1328 VKDPRTDAD
+1328 
-1337 KNTPTAK
+1337 
-1344 DQTVNKGET
+1344 
-1353 PDAKGSIGNVSDL
+1353 
-1366 PSGTTFEY
+1366 
-1374 KTPVDTT
+1374 
-1381 TVGEKD
+1381 
-1387 ATVVVTYPDG
+1387 
-1397 SKDEVP
+1397 
-1403 VKVAVVDPRTDADKN
+1403 DPRTDADKN

-1487 VGPRTD
+1487 
-1493 ADKNT
+1493 K
-1498 PTPKDQTVNVGETLK
+1498 
-1513 AQDSIGNVGDLPEGT
+1513 
-1528 KFEFKTPVDTTTPG
+1528 
-1542 DKGTTVVVTYPDGSK
+1542 
-1557 DEVPVKVTVVDP
+1557 DP

-1575 NTPTPKDQTVNVGE
+1575 NDPTAKDQTVKVGDR
-1589 TPDAKN
+1589 PDAKN

-1600 SDLPSGTTFEYK
+1600 SDLPS
-1612 TPVDTTTTGEKDAT
+1612 
-1626 VVVTYPDGSKDEVP
+1626 
-1640 VKVTVVDPRTDA
+1640 
-1652 DKNTPTAKDQT
+1652 
-1663 VNIGETPDA
+1663 
-1672 KGSIGNVSDL
+1672 
-1682 PNGTTFEYKTPVDT
+1682 GTTFEYKTPVDT

-1743 NVGETPDAKGS
+1743 NIGDTPNAKGS

-1810 DKNTPVAKV
+1810 DKNTPTAKD
-1819 QTVKVGDTPD
+1819 QTVNIGDTPN
-1829 AKNSIGNVSD
+1829 AKGSIGNVSD

-1852 DTTTEGEK
+1852 DTTT
-1860 SATVVVTYPDGS
+1860 V
-1872 KDEVP
+1872 
-1877 VKVTVVANPTQ
+1877 
-1888 ADVNTPVAKDQTVKP
+1888 
-1903 GDQPNAKDS
+1903 
-1912 IGNVGDLPEG
+1912 
-1922 TKFEYKTPVD
+1922 
-1932 TTTEGE
+1932 GE

-1954 VPVKVIVKDP
+1954 VPVKV
-1964 RTDADKN
+1964 
-1971 DPTAKD
+1971 
-1977 QTVKP
+1977 TVK
-1982 GDQPSAKDSIGN
+1982 
-1994 VGDLPEGT
+1994 
-2002 KFEYKTPVDTTTE
+2002 
-2015 GEKSATVVVTYP
+2015 
-2027 DGSKDEVPV
+2027 
-2036 KVIVKDPR
+2036 
-2044 TDADKNDPT
+2044 
-2053 AKDQTV
+2053 
-2059 KPGDQP
+2059 
-2065 NAKDSIGN
+2065 
-2073 VGDLP
+2073 
-2078 EGTKF
+2078 
-2083 EYKTPVDTTTPGEKS
+2083 
-2098 ATVVVTYPDG
+2098 
-2108 SKDEVP
+2108 
-2114 VKVTVVDPRTDA
+2114 DPRTDA

-2136 TVNIGET
+2136 TVKVGDT
-2143 PDAKGSIGNVSDL
+2143 PDAKNSIGNVSDL

-2263 PDGSKDE
+2263 PDGS
-2270 VPVKVIV
+2270 
-2277 KDPRTDADKNTP
+2277 T
-2289 VAKDQ
+2289 
-2294 TVKPGDQPNAK
+2294 
-2305 DSIGNVGDLPEGTKF
+2305 
-2320 EYKTPVDTTTEG
+2320 
-2332 DKDATVV
+2332 
-2339 VTYPDGY
+2339 
-2346 KDEVP
+2346 DEVP

-2426 DEVPVKVIVK
+2426 DEVPVKVTVK

-2445 TPTAKDQTVNVGDT
+2445 TPVAKDQTVKPGDQ
-2459 PDAKGSIG
+2459 PNAKDSIG
-2467 NVSDLPSG
+2467 NVGDLPEGTTFEYKTPVDTTTEGEKDATVIVTYPDGSKDEVPVKVTVKDPRTDADKNTPVAKDQTVKPGDQPNAKDSIGNVGDLPEGTTFEYKTPVDTTTEGEKDATVIVTYPDGSKDEVPVKVTVKDPRTDADKNTPVAKDQTVKPGDQPNAKDSIGNVGDLPEG

-2581 GSTDEVPVKVIVKDP
+2581 GSKDEVPVKIIVKDP
-2596 RTDADKNTPVAKDQT
+2596 RTDADKNDPTAKDQT

-2636 EYKTPVDTTTEGD
+2636 EYKTPVDTTTEGE

-2679 DKNTPMVD
+2679 DKNTPTVD
-2687 NQVTKA
+2687 NQETKVTP
-2693 TQAPTVHKP
+2693 APTVHKP
-2702 APALDTVHVASK
+2702 APASDTVRVASK

-2737 TLLGGLMTVAGLG
+2737 TLLGGLMTMAGLG